1 MTKILANNGCKKVG
15 LFLLAF
21 AIIITMIISGGTAKA
36 YAEEEKDID
45 IGNSDNWDWY
55 KYANATNNN
64 SVVKRATP
72 RLPQET
78 QLKWA
83 AKFGTGWAAAP
94 TPPLIDKDGFAYIA
108 VGSRIVQLDK
118 ETGKETELSMKE
130 REPFFQGRN
139 VGFAMNPML
148 YAEGKFFVQI
158 ANGALQCVDAGTLKP
173 LWVAKADNIKGQTV
187 SNLSYKKID
196 GVGYVYLGTWNGE
209 NRDGQFFAVKID
221 NEGITEETAKVTM
234 VNSGSTEKEEV
245 TYNVKK
251 PAWTFTPSKDDKTN
265 SGDSNRPRGF
275 YWSGAYVTDKYLAIG
290 TDDGTSEGQYKEG
303 STLYTLNPKTGK
315 VIDSVPNI
323 KGDIRTSV
331 SYDNG
336 YLYYSTKGGHVHKTQ
351 VTKDGKLSNDSYVYV
366 GGMTTATPVVYNER
380 IYIGVSGKS
389 QFDPNSDHK
398 FVVID
403 NSQPKLSETS
413 IAYKQDI
420 PGYPQATPLL
430 TTEYMKEDFDKATP
444 GADGRIYVYF
454 TYNAKPGGIYAF
466 YDVPGAKE
474 PIIKD
479 RTQLAVYTPDSDKQ
493 QFCISPI
500 VADKKGTLYYKNDS
514 CYLFAVEK
522 AGSVLESLDV
532 TNEKGESYQTD
543 EGKAFKDAYNFKNR
557 EYSITVDE
565 KTTKVKI
572 KAIAGI
578 GDTLTING
586 KPAVSGEPFELELDK
601 SGKTIVNV
609 KTVKSGS
616 EKVYKITII
625 AASDNANAHNI
636 SVTNEKDTAPW
647 AGNTPLELT
656 PNFGVDETKEM
667 ISKPSDEV
675 RAKAG
680 NNIWVTPENDKA
692 VVKVEAL
699 DNVNDEIK
707 KFDVPQAN
715 DGHKAYRFRVNA
727 KELNKDV
734 KLKVTITSESG
745 KKTKTYLVT
754 VGRQYRVEEVQL
766 NKTSLTLDK
775 GAEET
780 LTYTIKPTNADIKD
794 VEWTSSNPNVAKVD
808 ENGKVT
814 AVSRGDAEIKATTK
828 DGKKVAI
835 CKVTVNAPMQKP
847 IQVQVTISNKTALKN
862 LVNEYGR
869 NINIPDSAK
878 GEILNRAITINDGDN
893 LLNAIK
899 KELDTAKI
907 SYKANKEGTN
917 FSEIAGLK
925 EKINIISIFEKDGK
939 KEEADKSGWTYLLNG
954 KKTNAALTQM
964 KYGAGKGANDIE
976 LTNGDA
982 IQINY
987 TVDGVTVDKEY
998 KQSFEIDKSEKNIDL
1013 TVGETHYLPF
1023 DKLKVEPES
1032 WAAGKKYDLWLCY
1045 VGEDK
1050 IATMEYDKQ
1059 GFKITAKSAGKTTIK
1074 VTMPNE
1080 ISDEV
1085 TVNVKPK
1092 SIEKPEPRILIDG
1105 TEWDMNKTFET
1116 TSSGPHSLKVQIK
1129 KNGQYV
1135 DVDTKKI
1142 KWEITNGATSRVNG
1156 QAFWISVDHEA
1167 TFKATLEEYPNENV
1181 FFKAKLK
1188 AVPMTDFKVQL
1199 PTTYRISAWNNLEG
1213 NWSSKSGGS
1222 YFVGII
1228 EGEGSDNYKIIPT
1241 PANATN
1247 TEVTWKPLT
1256 PEIATYMEYFKN
1268 GIVPTKAGKAK
1279 FKVTSKANPQ
1289 LSKIVEVDLQYKIP
1303 MTSAEFTNKEIVLK
1317 PGETTTDLG
1326 LKLTPEVPS
1335 EQRFNWTFDND
1346 GIVENEEVVES
1357 TGKTGDLPKFI
1368 HKITAKKP
1376 GTVTATAT
1384 PWDMTGGAKPITVKI
1399 HVIGDLDI
1407 TADASHNSGNNVQI
1421 ENGKLVYTKGTSLK
1435 ATWYIKNS
1443 VLSRLEKVKVDDTE
1457 IHANQ
1462 YEAKEGSIIL
1472 TLKKNYLDNLSVGTH
1487 KLTVQTM
1494 DGSVES
1500 QFEVKDAPVPPKYKA
1515 TYEFKSV
1522 TAGMDLPEG
1531 IANGLLPAS
1540 IDGLADKTKVT
1551 PTEPKET
1558 TVEVQGGKWIFKG
1571 YDPKEA
1577 TIDGADIKFVGS
1589 WAFEK
1594 AAPAQKEADKYN
1606 PTSEP
1611 ITVDFGKAV
1620 TKELIKKAIKGI
1632 PDDAMIA
1639 VDEDALPDG
1648 KTAGAFEVNV
1658 TVMYK
1663 DQSQD
1668 KLVVKGVVKEE
1679 NAKPDPQKPDP
1690 DKPNP
1695 QKPDPQKPGQKDDA
1709 SKDGKMTVE
1718 KDSVKA
1724 KDTAKTGDTA
1734 NVLGYAGLA
1743 IVALGAGYVIIRR
1756 KKNS

>member
-1 MTKILANNGCKKVG
+1 MTKILAKNGFKKVG

-36 YAEEEKDID
+36 YAEETKD
-45 IGNSDNWDWY
+45 IGNTDDWDWY

-64 SVVKRATP
+64 SVVERATP

-78 QLKWA
+78 QTKWA

-108 VGSRIVQLDK
+108 VGSRIVQLYK
-118 ETGKETELSMKE
+118 ETGKETESSKKE

-158 ANGALQCVDAGTLKP
+158 ANGALQCVDARTLKP

-221 NEGITEETAKVTM
+221 NEGITEQTAKVTM
-234 VNSGSTEKEEV
+234 VNSGSTEKKEV
-245 TYNVKK
+245 TYKVKK
-251 PAWTFTPSKDDKTN
+251 PAWIFTPSKDDKKN

-303 STLYTLNPKTGK
+303 STLYTLNPKTGAM
-315 VIDSVPNI
+315 IDSVPNI

-351 VTKDGKLSNDSYVYV
+351 VTEDGKLSNDSYVYV
-366 GGMTTATPVVYNER
+366 GGMTTATPVVYKDR

-430 TTEYMKEDFDKATP
+430 TTAYMNEDFDKATP

-454 TYNAKPGGIYAF
+454 TYNAQPGGIYAF
-466 YDVPGAKE
+466 YDEEGAKE

-500 VADKKGTLYYKNDS
+500 VADKQGTLYYKNDS
-514 CYLFAVEK
+514 CHLFAVK
-522 AGSVLESLDV
+522 KVGSVLESLDV

-543 EGKAFKDAYNFKNR
+543 DGKAFKDAYNFKTR

-565 KTTKVKI
+565 KTTKVNI

-578 GDTLTING
+578 GDTLTIND
-586 KPAVSGEPFELELDK
+586 KPAESGKPFELALDK

-625 AASDNANAHNI
+625 AASDNANAHDI
-636 SVTNEKDTAPW
+636 SVTNDKDTAPW
-647 AGNTPLELT
+647 AGNTPLELS

-699 DNVNDEIK
+699 DNVNGEIT
-707 KFDVPQAN
+707 KFDVSQKN

-745 KKTKTYLVT
+745 RKTKTYLLT
-754 VGRQYRVEEVQL
+754 VGRQYRVEEIKL
-766 NKTSLTLDK
+766 NKTSLSLDK

-780 LTYTIKPTNADIKD
+780 LTHTITPANADVKD

-808 ENGKVT
+808 ENGKVH
-814 AVSRGDAEIKATTK
+814 AVSRGEADIKATSK

-835 CKVTVNAPMQKP
+835 CKVTVNAQMQDP
-847 IQVQVTISNKTALKN
+847 ITIYLTIANQTVKNDLSNERGSK
-862 LVNEYGR
+862 
-869 NINIPDSAK
+869 INIPDAAK
-878 GEILNRAITINDGDN
+878 GKIIEKEITLNDGDN
-893 LLNAIK
+893 LLDAVK

-907 SYKANKEGTN
+907 AYKANKDGTN

-925 EKINIISIFEKDGK
+925 EKINIISTFEKDGTK
-939 KEEADKSGWTYLLNG
+939 SEGDMSGWVYTLNAS
-954 KKTNAALTQM
+954 KVKTGLNQM
-964 KYGAGKGANDIE
+964 KYGAGIGQGDTKLEDGDE
-976 LTNGDA
+976 LV
-982 IQINY
+982 INY

-998 KQSFEIDKSEKNIDL
+998 KQSFAIDKSEKNIDL
-1013 TVGETHYLPF
+1013 TVGETHYMPF
-1023 DKLKVEPES
+1023 DKLKVEPDS
-1032 WAAGKKYDLWLCY
+1032 WAAGKKFDFWLCY
-1045 VGEDK
+1045 VGDKK
-1050 IATMEYDKQ
+1050 IATMEYDKK

-1156 QAFWISVDHEA
+1156 QAFWIAVDHEA

-1247 TEVTWKPLT
+1247 TEVTWEALT

-1335 EQRFNWTFDND
+1335 EQRFNWTFDKD

-1407 TADASHNSGNNVQI
+1407 TADQSHNEGNNVTI
-1421 ENGKLVYTKGTSLK
+1421 ENGKLVYTKGTSLG
-1435 ATWYIKNS
+1435 ATWYIKNG

-1457 IHANQ
+1457 INANQ

-1472 TLKKNYLDNLSVGTH
+1472 TLKKDYLDNLSVGTH
-1487 KLTVQTM
+1487 KLTVQTK
-1494 DGSVES
+1494 DGNVES

-1515 TYEFKSV
+1515 TYEFKSMTV
-1522 TAGMDLPEG
+1522 GMDLPEG
-1531 IANGLLPAS
+1531 IAKGLLPAS

-1558 TVEVQGGKWIFKG
+1558 TVEAQGGKWIFKG

-1594 AAPAQKEADKYN
+1594 TAPIQREADKYN

-1611 ITVDFGKAV
+1611 IAVDFGKAV
-1620 TKELIKKAIKGI
+1620 TKDLIKKAIKGI
-1632 PDDAMIA
+1632 PDDAMIDL
-1639 VDEDALPDG
+1639 DEASLPDG

-1658 TVMYK
+1658 TVVYK

-1690 DKPNP
+1690 
-1695 QKPDPQKPGQKDDA
+1695 QKPGQKDDG
-1709 SKDGKMTVE
+1709 SKGGKTTVE
-1718 KDSVKA
+1718 KDTVKA
-1724 KDTAKTGDTA
+1724 KDAAKTGDTA
-1734 NVLGYAGLA
+1734 NALGYAGIA
-1743 IVALGAGYVIIRR
+1743 IAALGAGYVIIRR
-1756 KKNS
+1756 KRNS

>member
-1 MTKILANNGCKKVG
+1 MTKILAKNGFKKVG

-36 YAEEEKDID
+36 YAEETKD
-45 IGNSDNWDWY
+45 IGNTDDWDWY

-64 SVVKRATP
+64 SVVERATP

-78 QLKWA
+78 QTKWT

-94 TPPLIDKDGFAYIA
+94 TPPLIDKDFAYIA
-108 VGSRIVQLDK
+108 VGSRIVQLYK
-118 ETGKETELSMKE
+118 ETGEETELSQEE

-158 ANGALQCVDAGTLKP
+158 ANGALQCVDARTLKP

-234 VNSGSTEKEEV
+234 VNSGSTEKQEV
-245 TYNVKK
+245 TYKVKK

-265 SGDSNRPRGF
+265 TGDSNRPRGF

-303 STLYTLNPKTGK
+303 STLYTLNPKTGAM
-315 VIDSVPNI
+315 IDSVPNI

-331 SYDNG
+331 SYDEDSKC
-336 YLYYSTKGGHVHKTQ
+336 LYYSTKGGHVHKTH
-351 VTKDGKLSNDSYVYV
+351 VTEDGKLSNDSYVYV
-366 GGMTTATPVVYNER
+366 GGMTTATPVVYKDR

-430 TTEYMKEDFDKATP
+430 TTAYKDEDFDKATP

-454 TYNAKPGGIYAF
+454 TYNAQPGGIYAF
-466 YDVPGAKE
+466 YDVQGAKE

-479 RTQLAVYTPDSDKQ
+479 RTQLAVYTPTSDKQ

-543 EGKAFKDAYNFKNR
+543 EGKAFKDAYNFKNK

-565 KTTKVKI
+565 KTTKVNI

-586 KPAVSGEPFELELDK
+586 KPAVSGKPFELELDK

-745 KKTKTYLVT
+745 KKTKTYLLT

-794 VEWTSSNPNVAKVD
+794 VEWTSSNSNVAKVD

-814 AVSRGDAEIKATTK
+814 AVSRGDAEIKVTTK
-828 DGKKVAI
+828 DGKKEAI
-835 CKVTVNAPMQKP
+835 CKVTVNAPMQPP
-847 IQVQVTISNKTALKN
+847 ITVYLTIANNTAKKN
-862 LVNEYGR
+862 LVNEYGS
-869 NINIPDSAK
+869 NINIPDTAK
-878 GEILNRAITINDGDN
+878 GKIIEKEITLNDGDN
-893 LLNAIK
+893 LLDAVK

-907 SYKANKEGTN
+907 AYKANKDGTN

-925 EKINIISIFEKDGK
+925 EKINIISTFEKDGTK
-939 KEEADKSGWTYLLNG
+939 SEGDMSGWVYTLNAS
-954 KKTNAALTQM
+954 KVKTGLNQM
-964 KYGAGKGANDIE
+964 KYGAGIGQGDTKLEDGDE
-976 LTNGDA
+976 LV
-982 IQINY
+982 ISY
-987 TVDGVTVDKEY
+987 TVDGTTIDKEY
-998 KQSFEIDKSEKNIDL
+998 KQSFSIDKSEKNIDL

-1023 DKLKVEPES
+1023 DKLKVEPDS
-1032 WAAGKKYDLWLCY
+1032 WAAGKKFDLWLCY
-1045 VGEDK
+1045 VGDKK
-1050 IATMEYDKQ
+1050 IATMEYDKK

-1092 SIEKPEPRILIDG
+1092 TVEKPEPRILIDG
-1105 TEWDMNKTFET
+1105 TAWDMNKTFET
-1116 TSSGPHSLKVQIK
+1116 TNSGPHSLKVQIK

-1156 QAFWISVDHEA
+1156 QAFWIAVDHEA

-1213 NWSSKSGGS
+1213 NWSSKTGGG

-1247 TEVTWKPLT
+1247 TEVTWEPLT

-1335 EQRFNWTFDND
+1335 EQRFNWTFDKE

-1407 TADASHNSGNNVQI
+1407 TADQIHNEGNNVTI
-1421 ENGKLVYTKGTSLK
+1421 DNEKLVYTKGTSLG
-1435 ATWYIKNS
+1435 ATWYIKNG

-1457 IHANQ
+1457 INANQ

-1472 TLKKNYLDNLSVGTH
+1472 TLKKDYLDNLSVGTH
-1487 KLTVQTM
+1487 KLTVQTK
-1494 DGSVES
+1494 DGNVES

-1515 TYEFKSV
+1515 TYEFKSM
-1522 TAGMDLPEG
+1522 TAGMDLPED

-1558 TVEVQGGKWIFKG
+1558 TVEAQGGKWIFKG

-1594 AAPAQKEADKYN
+1594 AAPIHREADKYN

-1632 PDDAMIA
+1632 PDDAMIDL
-1639 VDEDALPDG
+1639 DEASLPDG

-1679 NAKPDPQKPDP
+1679 NAKPDPQKPDS
-1690 DKPNP
+1690 
-1695 QKPDPQKPGQKDDA
+1695 QKPGQKDDG
-1709 SKDGKMTVE
+1709 SKGGKTTVE
-1718 KDSVKA
+1718 KDTVKA

-1734 NVLGYAGLA
+1734 NALGYAGIA
-1743 IVALGAGYVIIRR
+1743 IAALGAGYVIIRR
-1756 KKNS
+1756 KRNS

>member
-1 MTKILANNGCKKVG
+1 MTKILANNGFKKVG

-36 YAEEEKDID
+36 YAEEAKD
-45 IGNSDNWDWY
+45 IGNSDDWDWY

-64 SVVKRATP
+64 SVVERATP

-78 QLKWA
+78 QTKWA

-108 VGSRIVQLDK
+108 VGSRIVQLNK
-118 ETGKETELSMKE
+118 ETGKETESSQEE

-158 ANGALQCVDAGTLKP
+158 ANGALQCVDAKTLKP

-234 VNSGSTEKEEV
+234 VNSGSTEKKEV

-303 STLYTLNPKTGK
+303 STLYTLNPKTGTM
-315 VIDSVPNI
+315 IDSVPNI

-351 VTKDGKLSNDSYVYV
+351 VTEDGKLSNDSYVYV
-366 GGMTTATPVVYNER
+366 GGMTTATPVVYKDR

-430 TTEYMKEDFDKATP
+430 TTAYMKEDFDKATP

-454 TYNAKPGGIYAF
+454 TYNAQPGGIYAF
-466 YDVPGAKE
+466 YDVQGAKE

-500 VADKKGTLYYKNDS
+500 VADKQGTLYYKNDS
-514 CYLFAVEK
+514 CHLFAVEK
-522 AGSVLESLDV
+522 VGSVLESLDV

-543 EGKAFKDAYNFKNR
+543 DGKAFKDAYNFKNK

-565 KTTKVKI
+565 KTTKVNI

-578 GDTLTING
+578 GDTLTIND
-586 KPAVSGEPFELELDK
+586 KPAVSGKPFELALDK

-636 SVTNEKDTAPW
+636 SVTAPRNTPPW
-647 AGNTPLELT
+647 AGNTPLELS
-656 PNFGVDETKEM
+656 PKFGVDEAKEM
-667 ISKPSDEV
+667 TSKPSDEV

-692 VVKVEAL
+692 DVKVEAL
-699 DNVNDEIK
+699 ENVNDEIK
-707 KFDVPQAN
+707 KFDVAQAN

-745 KKTKTYLVT
+745 RKTKTYLVT
-754 VGRQYRVEEVQL
+754 VGRQYRVGEIQL
-766 NKTSLTLDK
+766 NKTSLTIDK

-780 LTYTIKPTNADIKD
+780 LTHTITPANADVKD
-794 VEWTSSNPNVAKVD
+794 VEWTSSNPSVAKVD

-814 AVSRGDAEIKATTK
+814 AVSRGDAEIKVTTK
-828 DGKKVAI
+828 DGRKEAI

-847 IQVQVTISNKTALKN
+847 IQVKVVISNKTALKN
-862 LVNEYGR
+862 LVNEYGSS
-869 NINIPDSAK
+869 INIPDSAK
-878 GEILNRAITINDGDN
+878 GEILNKTITLNDGDN
-893 LLNAIK
+893 LLSAVK
-899 KELDTAKI
+899 KELNTGNIA
-907 SYKANKEGTN
+907 YKTNRSDTN

-925 EKINIISIFEKDGK
+925 EKINIISTFEKSGTNAEGDM
-939 KEEADKSGWTYLLNG
+939 SGWVYTLNG
-954 KKTNAALTQM
+954 KKVNSGLNQM
-964 KYGAGKGANDIE
+964 KYGAGIGQGDTKLEDGNE
-976 LTNGDA
+976 LV
-982 IQINY
+982 INY

-998 KQSFEIDKSEKNIDL
+998 KQSFAIDKSQKNIDL
-1013 TVGETHYLPF
+1013 TVGDTYYLPF
-1023 DKLKVEPES
+1023 DKLKVEPDS
-1032 WAAGKKYDLWLCY
+1032 WAAGKKFDLWLCY
-1045 VGEDK
+1045 GGEDK
-1050 IATMEYDKQ
+1050 IATMEYDKK
-1059 GFKITAKSAGKTTIK
+1059 GFKIVAKSAGKTTIK
-1074 VTMPNE
+1074 VEMPNE

-1092 SIEKPEPRILIDG
+1092 TVEKPEPRILIAG
-1105 TEWDMNKTFET
+1105 NVWDMNKTFET
-1116 TSSGPHSLKVQIK
+1116 TNSGPHSLKVQIK

-1156 QAFWISVDHEA
+1156 QAFWIAVDHEA

-1247 TEVTWKPLT
+1247 TEVTWEPLT

-1317 PGETTTDLG
+1317 PGETISDLG
-1326 LKLTPEVPS
+1326 IKFTPERPS
-1335 EQRFNWTFDND
+1335 EQRFDWTFDKN

-1357 TGKTGDLPKFI
+1357 TGVTGDLPKFI

-1407 TADASHNSGNNVQI
+1407 TADESHNSDNNVQI
-1421 ENGKLVYTKGTSLK
+1421 DNGKLIYTKGTSLG
-1435 ATWYIKNS
+1435 ATWYIKNG
-1443 VLSRLEKVKVDDTE
+1443 VLSRLEKVMVNGEELEESD
-1457 IHANQ
+1457 
-1462 YEAKEGSIIL
+1462 YEKKEGSIVL
-1472 TLKKNYLDNLSVGTH
+1472 TLKKSYLD
-1487 KLTVQTM
+1487 KLEAGHYTLAVQTK
-1494 DGSVES
+1494 DGNVES
-1500 QFEVKDAPVPPKYKA
+1500 NFEVKDAPVPPKYKA

-1558 TVEVQGGKWIFKG
+1558 TVEVEGGKWIFKG

-1594 AAPAQKEADKYN
+1594 AAPTQKEADKYN

-1611 ITVDFGKAV
+1611 IAVDFGKAV

-1639 VDEDALPDG
+1639 VDEDMLPDG

-1658 TVMYK
+1658 TVVYK

-1679 NAKPDPQKPDP
+1679 NAKPDPQKPD
-1690 DKPNP
+1690 
-1695 QKPDPQKPGQKDDA
+1695 QKDDA
-1709 SKDGKMTVE
+1709 SKDGKTTVE
-1718 KDSVKA
+1718 KDTVKA

-1734 NVLGYAGLA
+1734 NALGYAGLA
-1743 IVALGAGYVIIRR
+1743 IAALGAGYVIIRR
-1756 KKNS
+1756 KRNS

>member
-1 MTKILANNGCKKVG
+1 MTKILAKNGFKKVG

-36 YAEEEKDID
+36 YAEETKD
-45 IGNSDNWDWY
+45 IGNTDDWDWY

-64 SVVKRATP
+64 SVVERATP

-78 QLKWA
+78 QTKWA

-94 TPPLIDKDGFAYIA
+94 TPPLIDKDFAYIA
-108 VGSRIVQLDK
+108 VGSRIVQLYK
-118 ETGKETELSMKE
+118 ETGKETESSKKE

-158 ANGALQCVDAGTLKP
+158 ANGALQCVDARTLKP
-173 LWVAKADNIKGQTV
+173 LWVAKANNIKGQTV

-234 VNSGSTEKEEV
+234 VNSGSTEKQEV
-245 TYNVKK
+245 TYKVKK

-265 SGDSNRPRGF
+265 TGDSNRPRGF

-303 STLYTLNPKTGK
+303 STLYTLNPKTGAM
-315 VIDSVPNI
+315 IDSVPNI

-331 SYDNG
+331 SYDEDSKC
-336 YLYYSTKGGHVHKTQ
+336 LYYSTKGGHVHKTH
-351 VTKDGKLSNDSYVYV
+351 VTEDGKLSNDSYVYV
-366 GGMTTATPVVYNER
+366 GGMTTATPVVYKDR

-403 NSQPKLSETS
+403 NSQPTLSENS

-430 TTEYMKEDFDKATP
+430 TTAYKDEDFDKATP

-454 TYNAKPGGIYAF
+454 TYNAQPGGIYAF
-466 YDVPGAKE
+466 YDVQGAKE

-479 RTQLAVYTPDSDKQ
+479 RTQLAVYTPASDKQ

-500 VADKKGTLYYKNDS
+500 VADKQGTLYYKNDS

-543 EGKAFKDAYNFKNR
+543 DGKAFKDAYNFKNR

-565 KTTKVKI
+565 KTTKVNI

-586 KPAVSGEPFELELDK
+586 KPAVSGKPFELELDK

-754 VGRQYRVEEVQL
+754 VGRQYRVEEVKL

-862 LVNEYGR
+862 LVNEYGS

-878 GEILNRAITINDGDN
+878 GEILNRTITINDGDN
-893 LLNAIK
+893 LLDAVK

-907 SYKANKEGTN
+907 AYKVNGSGSGTN

-925 EKINIISIFEKDGK
+925 ERINIISIFEKNGK
-939 KEEADKSGWTYLLNG
+939 KEEADKSGWVYLLNG
-954 KKTNAALTQM
+954 KKSNATLTQM

-976 LTNGDA
+976 LTNGDT

-998 KQSFEIDKSEKNIDL
+998 KQSFAIDKSEKNIDL
-1013 TVGETHYLPF
+1013 TVGETHYMPF
-1023 DKLKVEPES
+1023 DKLKVEPDS
-1032 WAAGKKYDLWLCY
+1032 WAAGKKFNLWLCY
-1045 VGEDK
+1045 VGDEK
-1050 IATMEYDKQ
+1050 VATMEYDKK

-1116 TSSGPHSLKVQIK
+1116 TSSGPHSLKVQVK

-1247 TEVTWKPLT
+1247 TEVTWEALT

-1303 MTSAEFTNKEIVLK
+1303 MKQAEFTNKEIVLK
-1317 PGETTTDLG
+1317 PGETISDLG
-1326 LKLTPEVPS
+1326 IKFTPERPS
-1335 EQRFNWTFDND
+1335 EQRFDWTFDKN

-1384 PWDMTGGAKPITVKI
+1384 PWDMTGGAKPITLKI
-1399 HVIGDLDI
+1399 HVIGELDI
-1407 TADASHNSGNNVQI
+1407 TADASHNSDNNVQI
-1421 ENGKLVYTKGTSLK
+1421 DNGKLIYTKGTSLG
-1435 ATWYIKNS
+1435 ATWYIKNG

-1457 IHANQ
+1457 INANQ

-1472 TLKKNYLDNLSVGTH
+1472 TLKKDYLDNLSVGTH
-1487 KLTVQTM
+1487 KLTVQTK
-1494 DGSVES
+1494 DGNVES

-1515 TYEFKSV
+1515 TYEFKSM

-1531 IANGLLPAS
+1531 IAKGLLPAS
-1540 IDGLADKTKVT
+1540 IDGIADKTKVT

-1558 TVEVQGGKWIFKG
+1558 TVEAQGGKWIFKG
-1571 YDPKEA
+1571 YNPKEA

-1594 AAPAQKEADKYN
+1594 AAPIQREADKYN

-1611 ITVDFGKAV
+1611 IAVDFGKAV
-1620 TKELIKKAIKGI
+1620 TKDLIKKAIKGI
-1632 PDDAMIA
+1632 PGDAMIDL
-1639 VDEDALPDG
+1639 DEASLPDG

-1658 TVMYK
+1658 TVVYK

-1690 DKPNP
+1690 
-1695 QKPDPQKPGQKDDA
+1695 QKPGQKDDGN
-1709 SKDGKMTVE
+1709 KTGKTTVE
-1718 KDSVKA
+1718 KDTVKA
-1724 KDTAKTGDTA
+1724 KDAAKTGDTA
-1734 NVLGYAGLA
+1734 NALGYAGIA
-1743 IVALGAGYVIIRR
+1743 IAALGAGYVIARR

>member
-1 MTKILANNGCKKVG
+1 MTKILAKNGFKKVG

-36 YAEEEKDID
+36 YAEETKD
-45 IGNSDNWDWY
+45 IGNTDDWDWY

-64 SVVKRATP
+64 SVVERATP

-78 QLKWA
+78 KTKWA

-94 TPPLIDKDGFAYIA
+94 TPPLIDKDFAYIA
-108 VGSRIVQLDK
+108 VGSRIVQLYK
-118 ETGKETELSMKE
+118 ETGKETESSKKE

-158 ANGALQCVDAGTLKP
+158 ANGALQCVDARTLKP
-173 LWVAKADNIKGQTV
+173 LWVAKANNIKGQTV

-234 VNSGSTEKEEV
+234 VNSGSTEKQEV
-245 TYNVKK
+245 TYKVKK

-265 SGDSNRPRGF
+265 TGDSNRPRGF

-303 STLYTLNPKTGK
+303 STLYTLNPKTGAM
-315 VIDSVPNI
+315 IDSVPNI

-331 SYDNG
+331 SYDEDSKC
-336 YLYYSTKGGHVHKTQ
+336 LYYSTKGGHVHKTH
-351 VTKDGKLSNDSYVYV
+351 VTEDGKLSNDSYVYV
-366 GGMTTATPVVYNER
+366 GGMTTATPVVYKDR

-403 NSQPKLSETS
+403 NSQPTLSENS

-430 TTEYMKEDFDKATP
+430 TTAYKDEDFDKATP

-454 TYNAKPGGIYAF
+454 TYNAQPGGIYAF
-466 YDVPGAKE
+466 YDVQGAKE

-479 RTQLAVYTPDSDKQ
+479 RTQLAVYTPASDKQ

-500 VADKKGTLYYKNDS
+500 VADKQGTLYYKNDS

-543 EGKAFKDAYNFKNR
+543 DGKAFKDAYNFKNR

-565 KTTKVKI
+565 KTTKVNI

-586 KPAVSGEPFELELDK
+586 KPAVSGKPFELELDK

-754 VGRQYRVEEVQL
+754 VGRQYRVEEVKL

-862 LVNEYGR
+862 LVNEYGS

-878 GEILNRAITINDGDN
+878 GEILNRTITINDGDN
-893 LLNAIK
+893 LLDAVK

-907 SYKANKEGTN
+907 AYKVNGSGSGTN

-925 EKINIISIFEKDGK
+925 ERINIISIFEKNGK
-939 KEEADKSGWTYLLNG
+939 KEEADKSGWVYLLNG
-954 KKTNAALTQM
+954 KKSNATLTQM

-976 LTNGDA
+976 LTNGDT

-998 KQSFEIDKSEKNIDL
+998 KQSFAIDKSEKNIDL
-1013 TVGETHYLPF
+1013 TVGETHYMPF
-1023 DKLKVEPES
+1023 DKLKVEPDS
-1032 WAAGKKYDLWLCY
+1032 WAAGKKFNLWLCY
-1045 VGEDK
+1045 VGDEK
-1050 IATMEYDKQ
+1050 IATMEYDKK

-1116 TSSGPHSLKVQIK
+1116 TSSGPHSLKVQVK

-1247 TEVTWKPLT
+1247 TEVTWEALT

-1303 MTSAEFTNKEIVLK
+1303 MKQAEFTNKEIVLK
-1317 PGETTTDLG
+1317 PGETISDLG
-1326 LKLTPEVPS
+1326 IKFTPERPS
-1335 EQRFNWTFDND
+1335 EQRFDWTFDKN

-1384 PWDMTGGAKPITVKI
+1384 PWDMTGGAKPITLKI
-1399 HVIGDLDI
+1399 HVIGELDI
-1407 TADASHNSGNNVQI
+1407 TADASHNSDNNVQI
-1421 ENGKLVYTKGTSLK
+1421 DNGKLIYTKGTSLG
-1435 ATWYIKNS
+1435 ATWYIKNG

-1457 IHANQ
+1457 INANQ

-1472 TLKKNYLDNLSVGTH
+1472 TLKKDYLDNLSVGTH
-1487 KLTVQTM
+1487 KLTVQTK
-1494 DGSVES
+1494 DGNVES

-1515 TYEFKSV
+1515 TYEFKSM

-1531 IANGLLPAS
+1531 IAKGLLPAS
-1540 IDGLADKTKVT
+1540 IDGIADKTKVT

-1558 TVEVQGGKWIFKG
+1558 TVEAQGGKWIFKG
-1571 YDPKEA
+1571 YNPKEA

-1594 AAPAQKEADKYN
+1594 AAPIQREADKYN

-1611 ITVDFGKAV
+1611 IAVDFGKAV
-1620 TKELIKKAIKGI
+1620 TKDLIKKAIKGI
-1632 PDDAMIA
+1632 PGDAMIDL
-1639 VDEDALPDG
+1639 DEASLPDG

-1658 TVMYK
+1658 TVVYK

-1690 DKPNP
+1690 
-1695 QKPDPQKPGQKDDA
+1695 QKPGQKDDGN
-1709 SKDGKMTVE
+1709 KTGKTTVE
-1718 KDSVKA
+1718 KDTVKA
-1724 KDTAKTGDTA
+1724 KDAAKTGDTA
-1734 NVLGYAGLA
+1734 NALGYAGIA
-1743 IVALGAGYVIIRR
+1743 IAALGAGYVIARR

>member
-1 MTKILANNGCKKVG
+1 MTKILANNGFKKVG

-21 AIIITMIISGGTAKA
+21 AIIITMLISNGTAKA
-36 YAEEEKDID
+36 YAEETKD

-64 SVVKRATP
+64 SVVERATP

-78 QLKWA
+78 QIKWA

-94 TPPLIDKDGFAYIA
+94 TPPLIDRDGFAYIA
-108 VGSRIVQLDK
+108 VGSRIVQLNK
-118 ETGKETELSMKE
+118 KTGEETELSKEE

-158 ANGALQCVDAGTLKP
+158 ANGALQCVDAKTLKP

-221 NEGITEETAKVTM
+221 NEGITEQTTKVTM
-234 VNSGSTEKEEV
+234 VNSGSTEKKEV
-245 TYNVKK
+245 TYKVKK
-251 PAWTFTPSKDDKTN
+251 PAWIFTPSKDDKKN

-303 STLYTLNPKTGK
+303 STLYTLNPKTGAM
-315 VIDSVPNI
+315 IDSVPNI

-331 SYDNG
+331 SYDQDSKC
-336 YLYYSTKGGHVHKTQ
+336 LYYSTKGGHVHKTH
-351 VTKDGKLSNDSYVYV
+351 VTEDGKLSNDSYVYV
-366 GGMTTATPVVYNER
+366 GGMTTATPVVYKDR

-430 TTEYMKEDFDKATP
+430 TTAYMNEDFDKATP

-454 TYNAKPGGIYAF
+454 TYNAQPGGIYAF
-466 YDVPGAKE
+466 YDEEGAKE

-500 VADKKGTLYYKNDS
+500 VADKQGTLYYKNDS
-514 CYLFAVEK
+514 CHLFAVEK
-522 AGSVLESLDV
+522 VGSVLESLDV

-578 GDTLTING
+578 GDTLTIND
-586 KPAVSGEPFELELDK
+586 KPAVSGKPFELELDK

-616 EKVYKITII
+616 EKVYKITIT
-625 AASDNANAHNI
+625 AASDNANAHDI
-636 SVTNEKDTAPW
+636 SVTAPRNTPPW

-656 PNFGVDETKEM
+656 PNFAVDETKEM

-699 DNVNDEIK
+699 ENVNDEIK
-707 KFDVPQAN
+707 KFDVQQAN

-745 KKTKTYLVT
+745 KKTKTYLLT

-780 LTYTIKPTNADIKD
+780 LTHTITPANADVKD

-828 DGKKVAI
+828 DGKKEAI

-847 IQVQVTISNKTALKN
+847 IQVQVIISNKTALKN
-862 LVNEYGR
+862 LVNEYGS

-878 GEILNRAITINDGDN
+878 GEILNKTITLNDGDN

-907 SYKANKEGTN
+907 AYKANKEGTN

-954 KKTNAALTQM
+954 EKTNAALTQM

-987 TVDGVTVDKEY
+987 TVDGTTIDKEY
-998 KQSFEIDKSEKNIDL
+998 KQSFSIDKSEKNIDL

-1032 WAAGKKYDLWLCY
+1032 WAAGKKFDIWLCY
-1045 VGEDK
+1045 GGDDK
-1050 IATMEYDKQ
+1050 IATMGYDNK

-1074 VTMPNE
+1074 VEMPNG

-1092 SIEKPEPRILIDG
+1092 TIEKPEPRILIDG
-1105 TEWDMNKTFET
+1105 TVWDMNKTFET

-1156 QAFWISVDHEA
+1156 QAFWVTVDNEA

-1188 AVPMTDFKVQL
+1188 PATMTDFEVKL
-1199 PTTYRISAWNNLEG
+1199 PTTYKINAWNNLAG
-1213 NWSSKSGGS
+1213 SWSSKTGGG
-1222 YFVGII
+1222 YFVGIT

-1247 TEVTWKPLT
+1247 TEVTWEALT
-1256 PEIATYMEYFKN
+1256 PEIATYMDQFKN
-1268 GIVPTKAGKAK
+1268 GIIPVKAGKAK

-1289 LSKIVEVDLQYKIP
+1289 LSKIVEVDLQYKNP
-1303 MTSAEFTNKEIVLK
+1303 MESAEFTKQEIVLK

-1335 EQRFNWTFDND
+1335 EQRFNWTFDKD
-1346 GIVENEEVVES
+1346 GIVDIEEIVES

-1407 TADASHNSGNNVQI
+1407 TADESHNSDNNVQI
-1421 ENGKLVYTKGTSLK
+1421 DNGKLIYTKGTSLG
-1435 ATWYIKNS
+1435 ATWYIKNG
-1443 VLSRLEKVKVDDTE
+1443 VLSRLEKVMVDDTE

-1487 KLTVQTM
+1487 KLTVQTK

-1531 IANGLLPAS
+1531 IANGLLPAI

-1558 TVEVQGGKWIFKG
+1558 TVEAQGGKWIFKG

-1594 AAPAQKEADKYN
+1594 ATPTQKEADKYN

-1611 ITVDFGKAV
+1611 IAVDFGKAV

-1639 VDEDALPDG
+1639 VDEDMLPDG

-1690 DKPNP
+1690 
-1695 QKPDPQKPGQKDDA
+1695 QKPGQKDDA
-1709 SKDGKMTVE
+1709 SKDGKTTVE
-1718 KDSVKA
+1718 KDTVKA
-1724 KDTAKTGDTA
+1724 KDTAKTGDNA
-1734 NVLGYAGLA
+1734 NALGYAGLTIA
-1743 IVALGAGYVIIRR
+1743 ALGVGYVIARR
-1756 KKNS
+1756 KKNI

>member
-1 MTKILANNGCKKVG
+1 MTKILAKNGFKKVG

-21 AIIITMIISGGTAKA
+21 AIIITMIISNGTAKA
-36 YAEEEKDID
+36 YAEETKD
-45 IGNSDNWDWY
+45 IGNSDDWDWY

-64 SVVKRATP
+64 SVVERATP

-78 QLKWA
+78 QTKWA

-94 TPPLIDKDGFAYIA
+94 TPPLIDKKFAYIA

-118 ETGKETELSMKE
+118 ETGEETELSKEE

-158 ANGALQCVDAGTLKP
+158 ANGALQCVDAKTLKP

-221 NEGITEETAKVTM
+221 NEGITEQTAKVTM

-245 TYNVKK
+245 TYKVKK

-303 STLYTLNPKTGK
+303 STLYTLNPKTGTM
-315 VIDSVPNI
+315 IDSVPNI

-351 VTKDGKLSNDSYVYV
+351 VTEDGKLSNDSYVYV
-366 GGMTTATPVVYNER
+366 GGMTTATPVVYKDR

-430 TTEYMKEDFDKATP
+430 TTAYMKEDFDKATP

-454 TYNAKPGGIYAF
+454 TYNAQPGGIYAF
-466 YDVPGAKE
+466 YDVQGAKE

-500 VADKKGTLYYKNDS
+500 VADQQGTLYYKNDS
-514 CYLFAVEK
+514 CHLFAVEK
-522 AGSVLESLDV
+522 VGSVLESLDV

-543 EGKAFKDAYNFKNR
+543 DGKAFKDAYNFKTR

-565 KTTKVKI
+565 KTTKVNI

-578 GDTLTING
+578 GDTLTIND
-586 KPAVSGEPFELELDK
+586 KPAESGKPFELALDK

-616 EKVYKITII
+616 EKVYKITIV
-625 AASDNANAHNI
+625 AASDNANAHDI
-636 SVTNEKDTAPW
+636 SVTAPRNTPPW
-647 AGNTPLELT
+647 AGNTPLELS
-656 PNFGVDETKEM
+656 PKFGVDEAKEM
-667 ISKPSDEV
+667 TSKPSDEV

-692 VVKVEAL
+692 DVKVEAL
-699 DNVNDEIK
+699 ENVNDEIK
-707 KFDVPQAN
+707 KFDVAQAN

-745 KKTKTYLVT
+745 RKTKTYLVT
-754 VGRQYRVEEVQL
+754 VGRQYRVGEIQL
-766 NKTSLTLDK
+766 NKTSLTIDK

-780 LTYTIKPTNADIKD
+780 LTHTITPANADVKD
-794 VEWTSSNPNVAKVD
+794 VEWTSSNPSVAKVD

-814 AVSRGDAEIKATTK
+814 AVSRGDAEIKVTTK
-828 DGKKVAI
+828 DGRKEAI

-847 IQVQVTISNKTALKN
+847 IQVKVVISNKTALKN
-862 LVNEYGR
+862 LVNEYGSS
-869 NINIPDSAK
+869 INIPDSAK
-878 GEILNRAITINDGDN
+878 GEILNKTITLNDGDN
-893 LLNAIK
+893 LLSAVK
-899 KELDTAKI
+899 KELNTGNIA
-907 SYKANKEGTN
+907 YKTNRSGTN

-925 EKINIISIFEKDGK
+925 EKINIISTFEKSGTNAEGDM
-939 KEEADKSGWTYLLNG
+939 SGWVYTLNG
-954 KKTNAALTQM
+954 KKVNSGLNQM
-964 KYGAGKGANDIE
+964 KYGAGIGQGDTKLEDGNE
-976 LTNGDA
+976 LV
-982 IQINY
+982 INY

-998 KQSFEIDKSEKNIDL
+998 KQSFAIDKSQKNIDL
-1013 TVGETHYLPF
+1013 TVGDTYYLPF
-1023 DKLKVEPES
+1023 DKLKVEPDS
-1032 WAAGKKYDLWLCY
+1032 WAAGKKFDLWLCY
-1045 VGEDK
+1045 GGEDK
-1050 IATMEYDKQ
+1050 IATMEYDKK
-1059 GFKITAKSAGKTTIK
+1059 GFKIVAKSAGKTTIK
-1074 VTMPNE
+1074 VEMPNE

-1085 TVNVKPK
+1085 TVNVRPK
-1092 SIEKPEPRILIDG
+1092 TVEKPEPRILIDG
-1105 TEWDMNKTFET
+1105 TVWDMNKTFET

-1135 DVDTKKI
+1135 DVDTNKI
-1142 KWEITNGATSRVNG
+1142 KWNITNGATSRVWK
-1156 QAFWISVDHEA
+1156 QAFWINVDNEA

-1188 AVPMTDFKVQL
+1188 PATMTDFEVKL
-1199 PTTYRISAWNNLEG
+1199 PTTYKINAWNNLAG
-1213 NWSSKSGGS
+1213 SWSSKTGGG
-1222 YFVGII
+1222 YFVGIT

-1247 TEVTWKPLT
+1247 TEVTWEALT
-1256 PEIATYMEYFKN
+1256 PEIATYMDQFKN
-1268 GIVPTKAGKAK
+1268 GIIPVKAGKAK

-1289 LSKIVEVDLQYKIP
+1289 LSKIVEVDLQYKNP
-1303 MTSAEFTNKEIVLK
+1303 MESAEFTKQEIVLK

-1335 EQRFNWTFDND
+1335 EQRFNWTFDKD
-1346 GIVENEEVVES
+1346 GIVDIEEIVES
-1357 TGKTGDLPKFI
+1357 TGNTGDLPKFI

-1407 TADASHNSGNNVQI
+1407 TADQSHNEGNNVTI
-1421 ENGKLVYTKGTSLK
+1421 ENGKLVYTKGTSLG
-1435 ATWYIKNS
+1435 ATWYIKNG
-1443 VLSRLEKVKVDDTE
+1443 VLSRLEKVMVNGVELKDDD
-1457 IHANQ
+1457 
-1462 YEAKEGSIIL
+1462 YEKKPGSIIL
-1472 TLKKNYLDNLSVGTH
+1472 TLKKAYLDKLEAGNYT
-1487 KLTVQTM
+1487 LTVQTK
-1494 DGSVES
+1494 DGNVES
-1500 QFEVKDAPVPPKYKA
+1500 QFEVKDAPIPPKYKA
-1515 TYEFKSV
+1515 TYEFKSM
-1522 TAGMDLPEG
+1522 TAGMDLPED

-1551 PTEPKET
+1551 PTEPNET
-1558 TVEVQGGKWIFKG
+1558 TVEVEGGKWIFKG

-1577 TIDGADIKFVGS
+1577 TIDGADIKFIGS

-1594 AAPAQKEADKYN
+1594 AAPIQREADKYN

-1611 ITVDFGKAV
+1611 IAVDFGKAV
-1620 TKELIKKAIKGI
+1620 TKDLIKKAIKGI
-1632 PDDAMIA
+1632 PDDAMIDL
-1639 VDEDALPDG
+1639 DEASLPDG

-1658 TVMYK
+1658 TVVYK

-1690 DKPNP
+1690 
-1695 QKPDPQKPGQKDDA
+1695 QEPGQKDDGN
-1709 SKDGKMTVE
+1709 KGGKTTVE
-1718 KDSVKA
+1718 KDNVKA
-1724 KDTAKTGDTA
+1724 KDTTKTGDNA
-1734 NVLGYAGLA
+1734 KALGYVGLA
-1743 IVALGAGYVIIRR
+1743 IASLGAAYYVSKRR
-1756 KKNS
+1756 KIS

>member
-1 MTKILANNGCKKVG
+1 MTKILAKNGFKKVG

-36 YAEEEKDID
+36 YAEETKD
-45 IGNSDNWDWY
+45 IGNTDDWDWY

-64 SVVKRATP
+64 SVVERATP

-78 QLKWA
+78 QTKWA

-94 TPPLIDKDGFAYIA
+94 TPPLIDKDFAYIA
-108 VGSRIVQLDK
+108 VGSRIVQLYK
-118 ETGKETELSMKE
+118 ETGEETELSQEE

-158 ANGALQCVDAGTLKP
+158 ANGALQCVDARTLKP

-221 NEGITEETAKVTM
+221 NEGITEQTTKVTM
-234 VNSGSTEKEEV
+234 VNSGSTEKKEV
-245 TYNVKK
+245 TYKVKK
-251 PAWTFTPSKDDKTN
+251 PAWIFTPSKDDKKN

-303 STLYTLNPKTGK
+303 STLYTLNPKTGAM
-315 VIDSVPNI
+315 IDSVPNI

-331 SYDNG
+331 SYDQDSKC
-336 YLYYSTKGGHVHKTQ
+336 LYYSTKGGHVHKTH
-351 VTKDGKLSNDSYVYV
+351 VTEDGKLSNDSYVYV
-366 GGMTTATPVVYNER
+366 GGMTTATPVVYKDR

-430 TTEYMKEDFDKATP
+430 TTAYMNEDFDKATP

-454 TYNAKPGGIYAF
+454 TYNAQPGGIYAF
-466 YDVPGAKE
+466 YDEEGAKE

-500 VADKKGTLYYKNDS
+500 VADKQGTLYYKNDS
-514 CYLFAVEK
+514 CHLFAVEK
-522 AGSVLESLDV
+522 VGSVLESLDV

-543 EGKAFKDAYNFKNR
+543 DGKAFKDAYNFKNK

-565 KTTKVKI
+565 KTTKVNI

-578 GDTLTING
+578 GDTLTIND
-586 KPAVSGEPFELELDK
+586 KPAESGKPFELALDK

-625 AASDNANAHNI
+625 AASDNANAHDI
-636 SVTNEKDTAPW
+636 SVTAPRNTPPW
-647 AGNTPLELT
+647 AGNTPLELS
-656 PNFGVDETKEM
+656 PKFGVDEAKEM
-667 ISKPSDEV
+667 TSKPSDEV

-692 VVKVEAL
+692 DVKVEAL
-699 DNVNDEIK
+699 ENVNDEIK
-707 KFDVPQAN
+707 KFDVAQAN

-745 KKTKTYLVT
+745 RKTKTYLVT
-754 VGRQYRVEEVQL
+754 VGRQYRVEEIQI

-780 LTYTIKPTNADIKD
+780 LTHTITPANADVKD

-814 AVSRGDAEIKATTK
+814 AVSRGDAEIKVTTK
-828 DGKKVAI
+828 DGKKEAI
-835 CKVTVNAPMQKP
+835 CKVKVNAPMQKP
-847 IQVQVTISNKTALKN
+847 IQVQVGISNKTALKN
-862 LVNEYGR
+862 LVNEYGS
-869 NINIPDSAK
+869 NINIPDTAK
-878 GEILNRAITINDGDN
+878 GEILNKTITLNDGEN
-893 LLNAIK
+893 LLDAVK

-907 SYKANKEGTN
+907 AYKVNGSGTN

-939 KEEADKSGWTYLLNG
+939 KEEADKSGWVYLLNG
-954 KKTNAALTQM
+954 KKSNATLTQM

-976 LTNGDA
+976 LTNGDT

-987 TVDGVTVDKEY
+987 TVDGTTVDKEY
-998 KQSFEIDKSEKNIDL
+998 KQSFSIDQSEKNIDL

-1023 DKLKVEPES
+1023 DKLNIEPDS
-1032 WAAGKKYDLWLCY
+1032 WAAGKKFDLWLCY
-1045 VGEDK
+1045 GGDDK
-1050 IATMEYDKQ
+1050 IATMKYDNK

-1074 VTMPNE
+1074 VEMPNE

-1092 SIEKPEPRILIDG
+1092 TVEKPEPRILIDG
-1105 TEWDMNKTFET
+1105 TAWDMNKTFET

-1156 QAFWISVDHEA
+1156 QAFWIAVDHEA

-1213 NWSSKSGGS
+1213 NWSSKTGGG

-1247 TEVTWKPLT
+1247 TEVTWEPLT

-1335 EQRFNWTFDND
+1335 EQRFNWTFDKE

-1407 TADASHNSGNNVQI
+1407 TADQIHNEGNNVTI
-1421 ENGKLVYTKGTSLK
+1421 DNEKLVYTKGTSLG
-1435 ATWYIKNS
+1435 ATWYIKNG

-1457 IHANQ
+1457 INANQ

-1472 TLKKNYLDNLSVGTH
+1472 TLKKDYLDNLSVGNH
-1487 KLTVQTM
+1487 KLTVQTK
-1494 DGSVES
+1494 DGNVES

-1515 TYEFKSV
+1515 TYEFKSM
-1522 TAGMDLPEG
+1522 TAGMDLPED

-1558 TVEVQGGKWIFKG
+1558 TVEAQGGKWIFKG

-1594 AAPAQKEADKYN
+1594 AAPIHREADKYN

-1639 VDEDALPDG
+1639 VDEDMLPDG

-1658 TVMYK
+1658 TVVYK

-1690 DKPNP
+1690 
-1695 QKPDPQKPGQKDDA
+1695 QKPGQKDDGN
-1709 SKDGKMTVE
+1709 KTGKTTVE
-1718 KDSVKA
+1718 KDTVKA
-1724 KDTAKTGDTA
+1724 KDAAKTGDTA
-1734 NVLGYAGLA
+1734 NALGYAGLA
-1743 IVALGAGYVIIRR
+1743 IAALGAGYVIARR

>member
-1 MTKILANNGCKKVG
+1 MTKILAKNGFKKVG

-36 YAEEEKDID
+36 YAEETKD
-45 IGNSDNWDWY
+45 IGNSDDWDWY

-64 SVVKRATP
+64 SVVERATP

-78 QLKWA
+78 QTKWA

-94 TPPLIDKDGFAYIA
+94 TPPLIDKDFAYIA

-118 ETGKETELSMKE
+118 ETGKETKLSKKE

-158 ANGALQCVDAGTLKP
+158 ANGALQCVDAGTLEP

-209 NRDGQFFAVKID
+209 KRDGQFFAVKID
-221 NEGITEETAKVTM
+221 NEGITEQTAKVTK

-245 TYNVKK
+245 TYKVKK
-251 PAWTFTPSKDDKTN
+251 PAWIFTPSKDDKKN

-303 STLYTLNPKTGK
+303 STLYTLNPKTGAM
-315 VIDSVPNI
+315 IDSVPNI

-331 SYDNG
+331 SYDQDSKC
-336 YLYYSTKGGHVHKTQ
+336 LYYSTKGGHVHKTH
-351 VTKDGKLSNDSYVYV
+351 VTEDGKLSNDSYVYV
-366 GGMTTATPVVYNER
+366 GGMTTATPVVYKDR

-430 TTEYMKEDFDKATP
+430 TTAYMNEDFDKATP

-454 TYNAKPGGIYAF
+454 TYNAQPGGIYAF
-466 YDVPGAKE
+466 YDEEGAKE

-500 VADKKGTLYYKNDS
+500 VADKQGTLYYKNDS
-514 CYLFAVEK
+514 CHLFAVEK
-522 AGSVLESLDV
+522 VGSVLESLDV

-543 EGKAFKDAYNFKNR
+543 DGKAFKDAYNFKNK

-565 KTTKVKI
+565 KTTKVNI

-578 GDTLTING
+578 GDTLTINDKPAESG
-586 KPAVSGEPFELELDK
+586 KPFEVALEGSKTVVS
-601 SGKTIVNV
+601 V
-609 KTVKSGS
+609 KTSNSGD
-616 EKVYKITII
+616 EKVYKINII
-625 AASDNANAHNI
+625 KVSDNANAYDI
-636 SVTNEKDTAPW
+636 SVTDPRNSPPWTGAPS
-647 AGNTPLELT
+647 AKLT
-656 PNFGVDETKEM
+656 PNFNPDQENEM
-667 ISKPSDEV
+667 ISKPSEEI
-675 RAKAG
+675 RKKAG

-692 VVKVEAL
+692 VVEVEAI
-699 DNVNDEIK
+699 DNVKGEITRS
-707 KFDVPQAN
+707 DASQPN
-715 DGHKAYRFRVNA
+715 NGHKAYRFRVNA
-727 KELNKDV
+727 NELNKDV
-734 KLKVTITSESG
+734 KLKVNIKSESG
-745 KKTKTYLVT
+745 KTTKTYLVT
-754 VGRQYRVEEVQL
+754 IGRQYHVEEVQL
-766 NKTSLTLDK
+766 NKTKLTLDK

-808 ENGKVT
+808 ENGKVH
-814 AVSRGDAEIKATTK
+814 AVSRGEADIKATSK

-835 CKVTVNAPMQKP
+835 CKVTVNAQMQDP
-847 IQVQVTISNKTALKN
+847 ITIYLTIANQTVKNDLSNERGSK
-862 LVNEYGR
+862 
-869 NINIPDSAK
+869 INIPDAAK
-878 GEILNRAITINDGDN
+878 GKIIEKEITLNDGDN
-893 LLNAIK
+893 LLDAVK

-907 SYKANKEGTN
+907 AYKVNGSGTN

-925 EKINIISIFEKDGK
+925 EKINIISILEKDGTK
-939 KEEADKSGWTYLLNG
+939 SEGDMSGWVYTLNG
-954 KKTNAALTQM
+954 SKVKTGLNQM
-964 KYGAGKGANDIE
+964 KYGTGIGQGDTKLVDEDE
-976 LTNGDA
+976 LV
-982 IQINY
+982 INY

-1013 TVGETHYLPF
+1013 TVGDTYYLPF

-1045 VGEDK
+1045 GGEDK
-1050 IATMEYDKQ
+1050 IATMEYDKK
-1059 GFKITAKSAGKTTIK
+1059 GFKITAKSAGKTTIT
-1074 VTMPNE
+1074 VEMPND

-1092 SIEKPEPRILIDG
+1092 TIEKPEPRILIDG
-1105 TEWDMNKTFET
+1105 TVWDMNKTFEA
-1116 TSSGPHSLKVQIK
+1116 TSQGPHSLKVQIK
-1129 KNGQYV
+1129 KNGQYI
-1135 DVDTKKI
+1135 DVDTNKI
-1142 KWEITNGATSRVNG
+1142 KWNITNGASSRVWKQN
-1156 QAFWISVDHEA
+1156 FWIAVDHEA
-1167 TFKATLEEYPNENV
+1167 TFKATLEEYPDENV
-1181 FFKAKLK
+1181 FFKAKL
-1188 AVPMTDFKVQL
+1188 VPNSMTDFEVKL
-1199 PTTYRISAWNNLEG
+1199 PTTYKISAWNNLVG
-1213 NWSSKSGGS
+1213 SWSSKTGGG
-1222 YFVGII
+1222 YFVGIS

-1247 TEVTWKPLT
+1247 TEVTWEALT
-1256 PEIATYMEYFKN
+1256 PEIATYMDQFKN
-1268 GIVPTKAGKAK
+1268 GIIPVKAGKAK

-1335 EQRFNWTFDND
+1335 EQRFNWRFDKE

-1407 TADASHNSGNNVQI
+1407 TANQSHNEGNNVTI
-1421 ENGKLVYTKGTSLK
+1421 ENGKLVYTKGTSLG
-1435 ATWYIKNS
+1435 ATWYIKNG

-1457 IHANQ
+1457 INANQ

-1540 IDGLADKTKVT
+1540 IDGLADKTNVT

-1558 TVEVQGGKWIFKG
+1558 TVEVEGGKWIFKG

-1594 AAPAQKEADKYN
+1594 VAPAQKEADKYN

-1611 ITVDFGKAV
+1611 IAVDFGKAV

-1639 VDEDALPDG
+1639 VDEDMLPDG

-1658 TVMYK
+1658 TVVYK

-1690 DKPNP
+1690 
-1695 QKPDPQKPGQKDDA
+1695 QKPGQKDDGN
-1709 SKDGKMTVE
+1709 KTGKTTVE
-1718 KDSVKA
+1718 KDTVKA
-1724 KDTAKTGDTA
+1724 KDAAKTGDTA
-1734 NVLGYAGLA
+1734 NALGYAGIA
-1743 IVALGAGYVIIRR
+1743 IAALGAGYVIARR

>member
-1 MTKILANNGCKKVG
+1 MTKILAKNGFKKVG

-36 YAEEEKDID
+36 YAEETKD
-45 IGNSDNWDWY
+45 IGNSDDWDWY

-64 SVVKRATP
+64 SVVERATP

-78 QLKWA
+78 QTKWA

-94 TPPLIDKDGFAYIA
+94 TPPLIDKDFAYIA
-108 VGSRIVQLDK
+108 VGSRIVQLNK
-118 ETGKETELSMKE
+118 ETGEETELSQEE

-158 ANGALQCVDAGTLKP
+158 DNGALQCVDAKTLNP

-209 NRDGQFFAVKID
+209 KRDGQFFAVKID
-221 NEGITEETAKVTM
+221 NEGITEQTAKVTM
-234 VNSGSTEKEEV
+234 VNSGSTEKKEV
-245 TYNVKK
+245 TYKVKK
-251 PAWTFTPSKDDKTN
+251 PAWIFTPSKDDKKN

-303 STLYTLNPKTGK
+303 STLYTLNPKTGAM
-315 VIDSVPNI
+315 IDSVPNI

-331 SYDNG
+331 SYDKDSKC
-336 YLYYSTKGGHVHKTQ
+336 LYYSTKGGHVHKTH
-351 VTKDGKLSNDSYVYV
+351 VTEDGKLSNDSYVYV
-366 GGMTTATPVVYNER
+366 GGMTTATPVVYKDR

-403 NSQPKLSETS
+403 NSQPTLSENS

-430 TTEYMKEDFDKATP
+430 TTAYMNEDFDKATP

-454 TYNAKPGGIYAF
+454 TYNAQPGGIYAF
-466 YDVPGAKE
+466 YDEEGAKE

-500 VADKKGTLYYKNDS
+500 VADKQGTLYYKNDS
-514 CYLFAVEK
+514 CHLFAVEK
-522 AGSVLESLDV
+522 VGSVLESLDV

-543 EGKAFKDAYNFKNR
+543 DGKAFKDAYNFKNR

-565 KTTKVKI
+565 KTTKVNI

-586 KPAVSGEPFELELDK
+586 KPAESGKPFELALDK

-625 AASDNANAHNI
+625 AASDNANAHDI
-636 SVTNEKDTAPW
+636 SVTAPRNTPPW
-647 AGNTPLELT
+647 AGNTPLELS
-656 PNFGVDETKEM
+656 PKFGVDEAKEM
-667 ISKPSDEV
+667 TSKPSDEV

-692 VVKVEAL
+692 DVKVEAL
-699 DNVNDEIK
+699 ENVNDEIK
-707 KFDVPQAN
+707 KFDVAQAN

-745 KKTKTYLVT
+745 RKTKTYLVT
-754 VGRQYRVEEVQL
+754 VGRQYRVEEIQI

-780 LTYTIKPTNADIKD
+780 LTHTITPANADVKD

-814 AVSRGDAEIKATTK
+814 AVSRGDAEIKVTTK
-828 DGKKVAI
+828 DGKKEAI
-835 CKVTVNAPMQKP
+835 CKVKVNAPMQKP
-847 IQVQVTISNKTALKN
+847 IQVQVGISNKTALKN
-862 LVNEYGR
+862 LVNEYGS
-869 NINIPDSAK
+869 NINIPDTAK
-878 GEILNRAITINDGDN
+878 GEILNKTITLNDGEN
-893 LLNAIK
+893 LLDAVK
-899 KELDTAKI
+899 KELNTAKI
-907 SYKANKEGTN
+907 AYKVNGSGTN

-939 KEEADKSGWTYLLNG
+939 KEEADKSGWVYLLNG
-954 KKTNAALTQM
+954 KKSNATLTQM

-976 LTNGDA
+976 LTNGDT

-998 KQSFEIDKSEKNIDL
+998 KQSFAIDKSEKNIDL
-1013 TVGETHYLPF
+1013 TVGETHYMPF
-1023 DKLKVEPES
+1023 DKLKVEPDS
-1032 WAAGKKYDLWLCY
+1032 WAAGKKFDLWLCY
-1045 VGEDK
+1045 GGDDK
-1050 IATMEYDKQ
+1050 IATMGYDKK

-1074 VTMPNE
+1074 VEMPNE

-1092 SIEKPEPRILIDG
+1092 TVEKPEPRILIDG
-1105 TEWDMNKTFET
+1105 TAWDMNKTFET

-1167 TFKATLEEYPNENV
+1167 TFKATLEEYPSENV

-1247 TEVTWKPLT
+1247 TEVTWEALT

-1317 PGETTTDLG
+1317 PGETTTELG

-1335 EQRFNWTFDND
+1335 EQRFNWTFDKD

-1368 HKITAKKP
+1368 HKITAIKE

-1407 TADASHNSGNNVQI
+1407 TADQSHNAGNNVEI
-1421 ENGKLVYTKGTSLK
+1421 ENGKLVYTKGTSLG
-1435 ATWYIKNS
+1435 ATWYSKNG

-1457 IHANQ
+1457 INANQ

-1472 TLKKNYLDNLSVGTH
+1472 TLKKDYLDNLSVGTH
-1487 KLTVQTM
+1487 KLAVQTK
-1494 DGSVES
+1494 DGNVES

-1540 IDGLADKTKVT
+1540 IDGIADKTKVT

-1571 YDPKEA
+1571 YNPKEA

-1594 AAPAQKEADKYN
+1594 TAPIQREADKYN

-1611 ITVDFGKAV
+1611 IAVDFGNAV

-1668 KLVVKGVVKEE
+1668 KLVVKVVVKEE
-1679 NAKPDPQKPDP
+1679 NAKPD
-1690 DKPNP
+1690 P

-1709 SKDGKMTVE
+1709 SKDGKTTVE
-1718 KDSVKA
+1718 KDTVKA

>member
-1 MTKILANNGCKKVG
+1 MTKILAKNGFKKVG

-36 YAEEEKDID
+36 YAEETKD
-45 IGNSDNWDWY
+45 IGNTDDWDWY

-64 SVVKRATP
+64 SVVERATP

-78 QLKWA
+78 QTKWA

-94 TPPLIDKDGFAYIA
+94 TPPLIDKDFAYIA
-108 VGSRIVQLDK
+108 VGSRIVQLYK
-118 ETGKETELSMKE
+118 ETGEETELSQEE

-158 ANGALQCVDAGTLKP
+158 ANGALQCVDARTLKP

-221 NEGITEETAKVTM
+221 NEGITEQTTKVTM
-234 VNSGSTEKEEV
+234 VNSGSTEKKEV
-245 TYNVKK
+245 TYKVKK
-251 PAWTFTPSKDDKTN
+251 PAWIFTPSKDDKKN

-303 STLYTLNPKTGK
+303 STLYTLNPKTGAM
-315 VIDSVPNI
+315 IDSVPNI

-331 SYDNG
+331 SYDQDSKC
-336 YLYYSTKGGHVHKTQ
+336 LYYSTKGGHVHKTH
-351 VTKDGKLSNDSYVYV
+351 VTEDGKLSNDSYVYV
-366 GGMTTATPVVYNER
+366 GGMTTATPVVYKDR

-430 TTEYMKEDFDKATP
+430 TTAYMNEDFDKATP

-454 TYNAKPGGIYAF
+454 TYNAQPGGIYAF
-466 YDVPGAKE
+466 YDEEGAKE

-500 VADKKGTLYYKNDS
+500 VADKQGTLYYKNDS
-514 CYLFAVEK
+514 CHLFAVEK
-522 AGSVLESLDV
+522 VGSVLESLDV

-543 EGKAFKDAYNFKNR
+543 DGKAFKDAYNFKNK

-565 KTTKVKI
+565 KTTKVNI

-578 GDTLTING
+578 GDTLTIND
-586 KPAVSGEPFELELDK
+586 KPAESGKPFELALDK

-625 AASDNANAHNI
+625 AASDNANAHDI
-636 SVTNEKDTAPW
+636 SVTAPRNTPPW
-647 AGNTPLELT
+647 AGNTPLELS
-656 PNFGVDETKEM
+656 PKFGVDEAKEM
-667 ISKPSDEV
+667 TSKPSDEV

-692 VVKVEAL
+692 DVKVEAL
-699 DNVNDEIK
+699 ENVNDEIK
-707 KFDVPQAN
+707 KFDVAQAN

-745 KKTKTYLVT
+745 RKTKTYLVT
-754 VGRQYRVEEVQL
+754 VGRQYRVEEIQI

-780 LTYTIKPTNADIKD
+780 LTHTITPANADVKD

-814 AVSRGDAEIKATTK
+814 AVSRGDAEIKVTTK
-828 DGKKVAI
+828 DGKKEAI
-835 CKVTVNAPMQKP
+835 CKVKVNAPMQKP
-847 IQVQVTISNKTALKN
+847 IQVQVGISNKTALKN
-862 LVNEYGR
+862 LVNEYGS
-869 NINIPDSAK
+869 NINIPDTAK
-878 GEILNRAITINDGDN
+878 GEILNKTITLNDGEN
-893 LLNAIK
+893 LLDAVK

-907 SYKANKEGTN
+907 AYKVNGSGTN

-939 KEEADKSGWTYLLNG
+939 KEEADKSGWVYLLNG
-954 KKTNAALTQM
+954 KKSNATLTQM

-976 LTNGDA
+976 LTNGDT

-987 TVDGVTVDKEY
+987 TVDGTTVDKEY
-998 KQSFEIDKSEKNIDL
+998 KQSFSIDQSEKNIDL

-1023 DKLKVEPES
+1023 DKLNIEPDS
-1032 WAAGKKYDLWLCY
+1032 WAAGKKFDLWLCY
-1045 VGEDK
+1045 GGDDK
-1050 IATMEYDKQ
+1050 IATMKYDNK

-1074 VTMPNE
+1074 VEMPNE

-1092 SIEKPEPRILIDG
+1092 TVEKPEPRILIDG
-1105 TEWDMNKTFET
+1105 TAWDMNKTFET

-1156 QAFWISVDHEA
+1156 QAFWIAVDHEA

-1213 NWSSKSGGS
+1213 NWSSKTGGG

-1247 TEVTWKPLT
+1247 TEVTWEPLT

-1326 LKLTPEVPS
+1326 LKLTPEAPS
-1335 EQRFNWTFDND
+1335 EQRFNWTFDKE

-1407 TADASHNSGNNVQI
+1407 TADQIHNEGNNVTI
-1421 ENGKLVYTKGTSLK
+1421 DNEKLVYTKGTSLG
-1435 ATWYIKNS
+1435 ATWYIKNG

-1457 IHANQ
+1457 INANQ

-1472 TLKKNYLDNLSVGTH
+1472 TLKKDYLDNLSVGNH
-1487 KLTVQTM
+1487 KLTVQTK
-1494 DGSVES
+1494 DGNVES

-1515 TYEFKSV
+1515 TYEFKSM
-1522 TAGMDLPEG
+1522 TAGMDLPED

-1558 TVEVQGGKWIFKG
+1558 TVEAQGGKWIFKG

-1594 AAPAQKEADKYN
+1594 AAPIHREADKYN

-1632 PDDAMIA
+1632 PDDAMIDL
-1639 VDEDALPDG
+1639 DEASLPDG

-1663 DQSQD
+1663 DQSKD
-1668 KLVVKGVVKEE
+1668 RLEVKVVVKEE
-1679 NAKPDPQKPDP
+1679 NAKPDPQKPDS
-1690 DKPNP
+1690 
-1695 QKPDPQKPGQKDDA
+1695 QKPGQKDDG
-1709 SKDGKMTVE
+1709 SKGGKTTVE
-1718 KDSVKA
+1718 KDTVKA

-1734 NVLGYAGLA
+1734 NALGYAGIA
-1743 IVALGAGYVIIRR
+1743 IAALGAGYVIIRR
-1756 KKNS
+1756 KRNS

>member
-1 MTKILANNGCKKVG
+1 MTKILAKNGFKKVG

-36 YAEEEKDID
+36 YAEETKD
-45 IGNSDNWDWY
+45 IGNSDDWDWY

-64 SVVKRATP
+64 SVVERATP

-78 QLKWA
+78 QTKWA

-94 TPPLIDKDGFAYIA
+94 TPPLIDKDFAYIA
-108 VGSRIVQLDK
+108 VGSRIVQLNK
-118 ETGKETELSMKE
+118 ETGEETELSQEE

-158 ANGALQCVDAGTLKP
+158 DNGALQCVDAKTLNP

-209 NRDGQFFAVKID
+209 KRDGQFFAVKID
-221 NEGITEETAKVTM
+221 NEGITEQTAKVTM
-234 VNSGSTEKEEV
+234 VNSGSTEKKEV
-245 TYNVKK
+245 TYKVKK
-251 PAWTFTPSKDDKTN
+251 PAWIFTPSKDDKKN

-275 YWSGAYVTDKYLAIG
+275 YWSGAYVTNKYLAIG

-303 STLYTLNPKTGK
+303 STLYTLNPKTGAM
-315 VIDSVPNI
+315 IDSVPNI

-331 SYDNG
+331 SYDKDSKC
-336 YLYYSTKGGHVHKTQ
+336 LYYSTKGGHVHKTH
-351 VTKDGKLSNDSYVYV
+351 VTEDGKLSNDSYVYA
-366 GGMTTATPVVYNER
+366 GGMTTATPVVYKDR

-430 TTEYMKEDFDKATP
+430 TTAYMNEDFDKATP

-454 TYNAKPGGIYAF
+454 TYNAQPGGIYAF
-466 YDVPGAKE
+466 YDVQGAKE

-500 VADKKGTLYYKNDS
+500 VADQQGTLYYKNDS

-543 EGKAFKDAYNFKNR
+543 DGKAFKDAYNFKNK

-565 KTTKVKI
+565 KTTKVNI

-578 GDTLTING
+578 GDTLTIND
-586 KPAVSGEPFELELDK
+586 KPAVSGKPFELELDK

-616 EKVYKITII
+616 EKVYKITIV
-625 AASDNANAHNI
+625 AASDNANAHDI
-636 SVTNEKDTAPW
+636 SVTNDKDTAPW
-647 AGNTPLELT
+647 AGNTPLELS

-675 RAKAG
+675 RGNAG
-680 NNIWVTPENDKA
+680 SNIWVTPENDKA

-699 DNVNDEIK
+699 DNVNGEIT
-707 KFDVPQAN
+707 KFDVSQKK

-727 KELNKDV
+727 NELNKDV
-734 KLKVTITSESG
+734 KLKVNIKSESG
-745 KKTKTYLVT
+745 KTTKTYLVT
-754 VGRQYRVEEVQL
+754 IGRQYHVEEVQL
-766 NKTSLTLDK
+766 NKTKLTLDK

-780 LTYTIKPTNADIKD
+780 LTHTITPANADVKD

-814 AVSRGDAEIKATTK
+814 AVSRGDAEIKVTTK
-828 DGKKVAI
+828 DGKKEAI
-835 CKVTVNAPMQKP
+835 CKVTVNAPMQPP
-847 IQVQVTISNKTALKN
+847 ITVYLTIANNTAKKN

-869 NINIPDSAK
+869 NINIPDTAK
-878 GEILNRAITINDGDN
+878 GKIIEKEITLNDGDN
-893 LLNAIK
+893 LLDAVK

-907 SYKANKEGTN
+907 AYKANKDGTN

-925 EKINIISIFEKDGK
+925 EKINIISTFEKDGTK
-939 KEEADKSGWTYLLNG
+939 SEGDMSGWVYTLNAS
-954 KKTNAALTQM
+954 KVKTGLNQM
-964 KYGAGKGANDIE
+964 KYGAGIGQGDTKLEDGDE
-976 LTNGDA
+976 LV
-982 IQINY
+982 INY
-987 TVDGVTVDKEY
+987 TVDGTTVDKEY
-998 KQSFEIDKSEKNIDL
+998 KQSFSIDQSEKNIDL

-1023 DKLKVEPES
+1023 DKLNIEPDS
-1032 WAAGKKYDLWLCY
+1032 WAAGKKFDLWLCY
-1045 VGEDK
+1045 GGEDK
-1050 IATMEYDKQ
+1050 IATMEYDKK

-1074 VTMPNE
+1074 VEMPNE

-1092 SIEKPEPRILIDG
+1092 TVEKPEPRILIDG
-1105 TEWDMNKTFET
+1105 TAWDMNKTFET

-1156 QAFWISVDHEA
+1156 QAFWIAVDHEA

-1247 TEVTWKPLT
+1247 TEVTWEALT

-1335 EQRFNWTFDND
+1335 EQRFNWTFDKE

-1407 TADASHNSGNNVQI
+1407 TADQSHNEGNNVTI
-1421 ENGKLVYTKGTSLK
+1421 DNGKLVYTKGTSLG
-1435 ATWYIKNS
+1435 ATWYIKNG

-1457 IHANQ
+1457 INANQ

-1472 TLKKNYLDNLSVGTH
+1472 TLKKDYLDNLSVGTH
-1487 KLTVQTM
+1487 KLTVQTK
-1494 DGSVES
+1494 DGNVES

-1515 TYEFKSV
+1515 TYEFKSM

-1540 IDGLADKTKVT
+1540 IDGIADKTKVT
-1551 PTEPKET
+1551 PTEPNET
-1558 TVEVQGGKWIFKG
+1558 TVEAQGGKWIFKG
-1571 YDPKEA
+1571 YNPKEA

-1594 AAPAQKEADKYN
+1594 AAPIQREADKYN

-1611 ITVDFGKAV
+1611 IAVDFGKTV

-1632 PDDAMIA
+1632 PDDAMIDL
-1639 VDEDALPDG
+1639 DEASLPDG

-1690 DKPNP
+1690 
-1695 QKPDPQKPGQKDDA
+1695 QKPGQKDDG
-1709 SKDGKMTVE
+1709 SKGGKTTVE
-1718 KDSVKA
+1718 KDTVKA
-1724 KDTAKTGDTA
+1724 KDAAKTGDTA
-1734 NVLGYAGLA
+1734 NALGYAGIA
-1743 IVALGAGYVIIRR
+1743 IAAFGAGYVIIRR
-1756 KKNS
+1756 KRNS

>member
-1 MTKILANNGCKKVG
+1 MTKILANNGFKKVG

-78 QLKWA
+78 QTKWA

-94 TPPLIDKDGFAYIA
+94 TPPLIDKSGFAYIA
-108 VGSRIVQLDK
+108 VGSRIVQLYK
-118 ETGKETELSMKE
+118 ETGEETELSQEE

-158 ANGALQCVDAGTLKP
+158 ANGALQCVDARTLKP

-221 NEGITEETAKVTM
+221 NEGITEQTTKVTM
-234 VNSGSTEKEEV
+234 VNSGSTEKKEV
-245 TYNVKK
+245 TYKVKK
-251 PAWTFTPSKDDKTN
+251 PAWIFTPSKDDKKN

-303 STLYTLNPKTGK
+303 STLYTLNPKTGAM
-315 VIDSVPNI
+315 IDSVPNI

-331 SYDNG
+331 SYDKDSKC
-336 YLYYSTKGGHVHKTQ
+336 LYYSTKGGHVHKTH
-351 VTKDGKLSNDSYVYV
+351 VTEDGKLSNDSYVYV
-366 GGMTTATPVVYNER
+366 GGMTTATPVVYKDR

-454 TYNAKPGGIYAF
+454 TYNANPGGIYAF
-466 YDVPGAKE
+466 YDVQGAKE

-500 VADKKGTLYYKNDS
+500 VADQQGTLYYKNDS

-586 KPAVSGEPFELELDK
+586 KPAVSGKPFELELDK

-625 AASDNANAHNI
+625 AASDNANAYDI

-745 KKTKTYLVT
+745 KKTKTYLLT

-814 AVSRGDAEIKATTK
+814 AVSRGDAEIKVTTK
-828 DGKKVAI
+828 DGKKEAT

-862 LVNEYGR
+862 LVNEYGS

-878 GEILNRAITINDGDN
+878 GEILNRTITINDGDN
-893 LLNAIK
+893 LLDAVK

-907 SYKANKEGTN
+907 AYNGSGTN

-939 KEEADKSGWTYLLNG
+939 KEEADKSGWVYLLNG
-954 KKTNAALTQM
+954 KKSNATLTQM

-976 LTNGDA
+976 LTNGDT

-998 KQSFEIDKSEKNIDL
+998 KQSFAIDKSEKNIDL
-1013 TVGETHYLPF
+1013 TVGETHYMPF
-1023 DKLKVEPES
+1023 DKLKVEPDS
-1032 WAAGKKYDLWLCY
+1032 WAAGKKFNLWLCY
-1045 VGEDK
+1045 VGDEK
-1050 IATMEYDKQ
+1050 IATMEYDKK

-1092 SIEKPEPRILIDG
+1092 TVEKPEPRILIDG
-1105 TEWDMNKTFET
+1105 TAWDMNKTFET
-1116 TSSGPHSLKVQIK
+1116 TNSGPHSLKVQIK

-1247 TEVTWKPLT
+1247 TEVTWEALT

-1335 EQRFNWTFDND
+1335 EQRFNWTFDKD

-1407 TADASHNSGNNVQI
+1407 TADQSHNEGNNVTI
-1421 ENGKLVYTKGTSLK
+1421 DNGKLVYTKGTSLG
-1435 ATWYIKNS
+1435 ATWYIKNG

-1457 IHANQ
+1457 INANQ

-1472 TLKKNYLDNLSVGTH
+1472 TLKKDYLDNRSVGTH
-1487 KLTVQTM
+1487 KLTVQTK
-1494 DGSVES
+1494 DGNVES

-1515 TYEFKSV
+1515 TYEFKSMTV
-1522 TAGMDLPEG
+1522 GMDLPEG
-1531 IANGLLPAS
+1531 IAKGLLPAS

-1558 TVEVQGGKWIFKG
+1558 TVEVDGGKWIFKG

-1594 AAPAQKEADKYN
+1594 AAPIHREADKYN

-1611 ITVDFGKAV
+1611 IAVDFGKAV
-1620 TKELIKKAIKGI
+1620 TKELIKKALKGI
-1632 PDDAMIA
+1632 PDDAMIDL
-1639 VDEDALPDG
+1639 DEASLPDG
-1648 KTAGAFEVNV
+1648 KTVGAFEVNV
-1658 TVMYK
+1658 TVVYK

-1690 DKPNP
+1690 
-1695 QKPDPQKPGQKDDA
+1695 QKPGQKDDG
-1709 SKDGKMTVE
+1709 SKGGKTTVE
-1718 KDSVKA
+1718 KDTVKA
-1724 KDTAKTGDTA
+1724 KDAANTGDTA
-1734 NVLGYAGLA
+1734 NALGYAGLA
-1743 IVALGAGYVIIRR
+1743 IVALGAGYVVIRR

>member
-1 MTKILANNGCKKVG
+1 MTKILANNGFKKVG

-78 QLKWA
+78 QTKWA

-108 VGSRIVQLDK
+108 VGSRIVQLYK
-118 ETGKETELSMKE
+118 ETGKETESSKEE

-158 ANGALQCVDAGTLKP
+158 ANGALQCVDAESLKP

-234 VNSGSTEKEEV
+234 VNSGSTEKQKV
-245 TYNVKK
+245 TYKVKK

-265 SGDSNRPRGF
+265 TGDSNRPRGF

-331 SYDNG
+331 SYDDG

-351 VTKDGKLSNDSYVYV
+351 VTEDGKLSNDSYVYV
-366 GGMTTATPVVYNER
+366 GGMTTATPVVYKDR

-454 TYNAKPGGIYAF
+454 TYNAQPGGIYAF
-466 YDVPGAKE
+466 YDVQGAKE

-500 VADKKGTLYYKNDS
+500 VADQQGTLYYKNDS
-514 CYLFAVEK
+514 CHLFAVK
-522 AGSVLESLDV
+522 KVGSVLESLDV

-543 EGKAFKDAYNFKNR
+543 DGKAFKDAYNFKNR

-565 KTTKVKI
+565 KTTKVNI

-578 GDTLTING
+578 GDTLTIND
-586 KPAVSGEPFELELDK
+586 KPAVSGKPFELALDK

-616 EKVYKITII
+616 EKVYKITIV

-656 PNFGVDETKEM
+656 PNFAVDETKEM

-699 DNVNDEIK
+699 DNVNGEIT
-707 KFDVPQAN
+707 KFDVQQAN

-745 KKTKTYLVT
+745 KKTKTYLLT

-828 DGKKVAI
+828 DGKKEAI

-847 IQVQVTISNKTALKN
+847 IQVQVIISNKTALKN
-862 LVNEYGR
+862 LVNEYGS

-878 GEILNRAITINDGDN
+878 GEILNKTITLNDGDN
-893 LLNAIK
+893 LLNAVK

-907 SYKANKEGTN
+907 AYKANKEGTN

-954 KKTNAALTQM
+954 EKTNAALTQM

-998 KQSFEIDKSEKNIDL
+998 KQSFAIDKSEKNIDL
-1013 TVGETHYLPF
+1013 TVGETHYMPF
-1023 DKLKVEPES
+1023 DKLKVEPDS
-1032 WAAGKKYDLWLCY
+1032 WAAGKKFNLWLCY
-1045 VGEDK
+1045 VGDEK
-1050 IATMEYDKQ
+1050 IATMEYDKK

-1092 SIEKPEPRILIDG
+1092 TVEKPEPRILIDG
-1105 TEWDMNKTFET
+1105 TAWDMNKTFET
-1116 TSSGPHSLKVQIK
+1116 TNSGPHSLKVQIK

-1247 TEVTWKPLT
+1247 TEVTWEALT

-1335 EQRFNWTFDND
+1335 EQRFNWTFDKE

-1407 TADASHNSGNNVQI
+1407 TADQIHNEGNNVTI
-1421 ENGKLVYTKGTSLK
+1421 DNGKLVYTKGTSLG
-1435 ATWYIKNS
+1435 ATWYIKNG

-1457 IHANQ
+1457 INANQ

-1472 TLKKNYLDNLSVGTH
+1472 TLKKDYLDNLSVGTH
-1487 KLTVQTM
+1487 KLTVQTK
-1494 DGSVES
+1494 DGNVES
-1500 QFEVKDAPVPPKYKA
+1500 QFEVKDAPVPPKYNA
-1515 TYEFKSV
+1515 TYEFKSMTV
-1522 TAGMDLPEG
+1522 GMDLPEG
-1531 IANGLLPAS
+1531 IAKGLLPAS

-1558 TVEVQGGKWIFKG
+1558 TVEVEGGKWIFKG

-1594 AAPAQKEADKYN
+1594 AAPTQKEADKYN

-1632 PDDAMIA
+1632 PDDAMIDL
-1639 VDEDALPDG
+1639 DEASLPDG

-1690 DKPNP
+1690 
-1695 QKPDPQKPGQKDDA
+1695 QKPGQKDDG
-1709 SKDGKMTVE
+1709 SKGGKTTVE
-1718 KDSVKA
+1718 KDTVKA
-1724 KDTAKTGDTA
+1724 KDAAKTGDTA
-1734 NVLGYAGLA
+1734 NALGYAGIA
-1743 IVALGAGYVIIRR
+1743 IAALGAGYVIIRR
-1756 KKNS
+1756 KRNS

>member
-1 MTKILANNGCKKVG
+1 MTKILAKNGFKKVG

-21 AIIITMIISGGTAKA
+21 AIIITMIISNGTAKA
-36 YAEEEKDID
+36 YAEETKD
-45 IGNSDNWDWY
+45 IGNSDDWDWY

-64 SVVKRATP
+64 SVVERATP

-78 QLKWA
+78 QTKWA

-94 TPPLIDKDGFAYIA
+94 TPPLIDKKFAYIA

-118 ETGKETELSMKE
+118 ETGEETELSKEE

-158 ANGALQCVDAGTLKP
+158 ANGALQCVDAKTLKP

-221 NEGITEETAKVTM
+221 NEGITEQTAKVTM

-245 TYNVKK
+245 TYKVKK

-303 STLYTLNPKTGK
+303 STLYTLNPKTGTM
-315 VIDSVPNI
+315 IDSVPNI

-351 VTKDGKLSNDSYVYV
+351 VTEDGKLSNDSYVYV
-366 GGMTTATPVVYNER
+366 GGMTTATPVVYKDR

-430 TTEYMKEDFDKATP
+430 TTAYMKEDFDKATP

-454 TYNAKPGGIYAF
+454 TYNAQPGGIYAF
-466 YDVPGAKE
+466 YDVQGAKE

-500 VADKKGTLYYKNDS
+500 VADQQGTLYYKNDS
-514 CYLFAVEK
+514 CHLFAVEK
-522 AGSVLESLDV
+522 VGSVLESLDV

-543 EGKAFKDAYNFKNR
+543 DGKAFKDAYNFKNK

-565 KTTKVKI
+565 KTTKVNI

-578 GDTLTING
+578 GDTLTIND
-586 KPAVSGEPFELELDK
+586 KPAVSGKPFELALDK

-636 SVTNEKDTAPW
+636 SVTNEKDMAPW

-707 KFDVPQAN
+707 KFDVQQAN
-715 DGHKAYRFRVNA
+715 DGHKAYRFRVDA

-734 KLKVTITSESG
+734 KLKVTITSQSG
-745 KKTKTYLVT
+745 RKTKTYLVT
-754 VGRQYRVEEVQL
+754 VGRQYRVEEIKL
-766 NKTSLTLDK
+766 NKTSLILDK

-780 LTYTIKPTNADIKD
+780 LTYTIKPTNADIKA

-814 AVSRGDAEIKATTK
+814 AVSRGEADIKATSK

-835 CKVTVNAPMQKP
+835 CKVTVNAPMQPP
-847 IQVQVTISNKTALKN
+847 ITVYLTIANNTAKKN
-862 LVNEYGR
+862 LVNEYGS
-869 NINIPDSAK
+869 NINIPDTAK
-878 GEILNRAITINDGDN
+878 GKIIEKEITLNDGDN
-893 LLNAIK
+893 LLNAVK
-899 KELDTAKI
+899 KELDTANIAYKI
-907 SYKANKEGTN
+907 NGSGTN

-925 EKINIISIFEKDGK
+925 EKINIISTFEKDGTK
-939 KEEADKSGWTYLLNG
+939 SEGDMSGWVYTL
-954 KKTNAALTQM
+954 NAAKVKTALNQM
-964 KYGAGKGANDIE
+964 KYGAGIGQGDTKLEDGDE
-976 LTNGDA
+976 LV
-982 IQINY
+982 ISY
-987 TVDGVTVDKEY
+987 TVDGTTVDKEY
-998 KQSFEIDKSEKNIDL
+998 KQSFSIDQSEKNIDL

-1023 DKLKVEPES
+1023 DKLKVEPDS
-1032 WAAGKKYDLWLCY
+1032 WAAGKKFDLWLCY
-1045 VGEDK
+1045 GGEDK
-1050 IATMEYDKQ
+1050 IATMEYDKK

-1074 VTMPNE
+1074 VEMPNE
-1080 ISDEV
+1080 ISDKV

-1092 SIEKPEPRILIDG
+1092 TIEKPEPRILIDG
-1105 TEWDMNKTFET
+1105 TVWDMNKTFET

-1247 TEVTWKPLT
+1247 TEVTWEALT

-1303 MTSAEFTNKEIVLK
+1303 MKSAEFTNKEIVLK

-1335 EQRFNWTFDND
+1335 EQRFNWTFDKD
-1346 GIVENEEVVES
+1346 GIVDIEEIVES
-1357 TGKTGDLPKFI
+1357 TGNTGDLPKFK

-1407 TADASHNSGNNVQI
+1407 TADPSHNDGNNVTI

-1435 ATWYIKNS
+1435 ATWYIEHGVFSNFER
-1443 VLSRLEKVKVDDTE
+1443 VRVDGVE
-1457 IHANQ
+1457 IDASK
-1462 YEAKEGSIIL
+1462 YDVKEGSIVV
-1472 TLKKNYLDNLSVGTH
+1472 TLKKAYLDTLNAGTH
-1487 KLTVQTM
+1487 TLTIETK
-1494 DGSVES
+1494 DGVVSSE
-1500 QFEVKDAPVPPKYKA
+1500 FEIKDAPTTV
-1515 TYEFKSV
+1515 
-1522 TAGMDLPEG
+1522 
-1531 IANGLLPAS
+1531 
-1540 IDGLADKTKVT
+1540 DKT
-1551 PTEPKET
+1551 EL
-1558 TVEVQGGKWIFKG
+1558 
-1571 YDPKEA
+1571 
-1577 TIDGADIKFVGS
+1577 
-1589 WAFEK
+1589 EK
-1594 AAPAQKEADKYN
+1594 ALKAAEEAKKNIKTSTDGKDVEPTDKW
-1606 PTSEP
+1606 TTADEMKALEAAISE
-1611 ITVDFGKAV
+1611 A
-1620 TKELIKKAIKGI
+1620 KK
-1632 PDDAMIA
+1632 
-1639 VDEDALPDG
+1639 VDED
-1648 KTAGAFEVNV
+1648 
-1658 TVMYK
+1658 
-1663 DQSQD
+1663 
-1668 KLVVKGVVKEE
+1668 E
-1679 NAKPDPQKPDP
+1679 NAKQEAVDKAKIDLLNATKNFTDSMKAGMKVQPPTPGTDPQEPNPDKPDPHKPDPQ
-1690 DKPNP
+1690 NP
-1695 QKPDPQKPGQKDDA
+1695 GETKPGQNDNGNKG
-1709 SKDGKMTVE
+1709 GKTTVE
-1718 KDSVKA
+1718 KDNVKA
-1724 KDTAKTGDTA
+1724 KGTTKTGDNA
-1734 NVLGYAGLA
+1734 NALGYAGLTIA
-1743 IVALGAGYVIIRR
+1743 ALGAGYVIARR
-1756 KKNS
+1756 KKNI

>member
-1 MTKILANNGCKKVG
+1 MTKILAKNGFKKVG

-21 AIIITMIISGGTAKA
+21 AIIITMIISNGTAKA
-36 YAEEEKDID
+36 YAEETKD
-45 IGNSDNWDWY
+45 IGNSDDWDWY

-64 SVVKRATP
+64 SVVERATP

-78 QLKWA
+78 QTKWA

-94 TPPLIDKDGFAYIA
+94 TPPLIDKKFAYIA

-118 ETGKETELSMKE
+118 ETGEETELSKEE

-158 ANGALQCVDAGTLKP
+158 ANGALQCVDAKTLKP

-221 NEGITEETAKVTM
+221 NEGITEQTAKVTM

-245 TYNVKK
+245 TYKVKK

-265 SGDSNRPRGF
+265 TGDSNRPRGF

-351 VTKDGKLSNDSYVYV
+351 VTEDGKLSNDSYVYV
-366 GGMTTATPVVYNER
+366 GGMTTATPVVYKDR

-430 TTEYMKEDFDKATP
+430 TTAYMKEDFDKATP

-454 TYNAKPGGIYAF
+454 TYNAQPGGIYAF
-466 YDVPGAKE
+466 YDVQGAKE

-500 VADKKGTLYYKNDS
+500 VADQQGTLYYKNDS
-514 CYLFAVEK
+514 CHLFAVEK
-522 AGSVLESLDV
+522 VGSVLESLDV

-543 EGKAFKDAYNFKNR
+543 DGKAFKDAYNFKTR

-565 KTTKVKI
+565 KTTKVNI

-578 GDTLTING
+578 GDTLTIND
-586 KPAVSGEPFELELDK
+586 KPAESGKPFELALDK

-616 EKVYKITII
+616 EKVYKITIV
-625 AASDNANAHNI
+625 AASDNANAHDI
-636 SVTNEKDTAPW
+636 SVTAPRNTPPW
-647 AGNTPLELT
+647 AGNTPLELS
-656 PNFGVDETKEM
+656 PKFGVDEAKEM
-667 ISKPSDEV
+667 TSKPSDEV

-692 VVKVEAL
+692 DVKVEAL
-699 DNVNDEIK
+699 ENVNDEIK
-707 KFDVPQAN
+707 KFDVAQAN

-745 KKTKTYLVT
+745 RKTKTYLVT
-754 VGRQYRVEEVQL
+754 VGRQYRVGEIQL
-766 NKTSLTLDK
+766 NKTSLTIDK

-780 LTYTIKPTNADIKD
+780 LTHTITPANADVKD
-794 VEWTSSNPNVAKVD
+794 VEWTSSNPSVAKVD

-814 AVSRGDAEIKATTK
+814 AVSRGDAEIKVTTK
-828 DGKKVAI
+828 DGRKEAI

-847 IQVQVTISNKTALKN
+847 IQVKVVISNKTALKN
-862 LVNEYGR
+862 LVNEYGSS
-869 NINIPDSAK
+869 INIPDSAK
-878 GEILNRAITINDGDN
+878 GEILNKTITLNDGDN
-893 LLNAIK
+893 LLSAVK
-899 KELDTAKI
+899 KELNTGNIA
-907 SYKANKEGTN
+907 YKTNRSGTN

-925 EKINIISIFEKDGK
+925 EKINIISTFEKSGTNAEGDM
-939 KEEADKSGWTYLLNG
+939 SGWVYTLNG
-954 KKTNAALTQM
+954 KKVNSGLNQM
-964 KYGAGKGANDIE
+964 KYGAGIGQGDTKLEDGNE
-976 LTNGDA
+976 LV
-982 IQINY
+982 INY

-998 KQSFEIDKSEKNIDL
+998 KQSFAIDKSQKNIDL
-1013 TVGETHYLPF
+1013 TVGDTYYLPF
-1023 DKLKVEPES
+1023 DKLKVEPDS
-1032 WAAGKKYDLWLCY
+1032 WAAGKKFDLWLCY
-1045 VGEDK
+1045 GGEDK
-1050 IATMEYDKQ
+1050 IATMEYDKK
-1059 GFKITAKSAGKTTIK
+1059 GFKIVAKSAGKTTIK
-1074 VTMPNE
+1074 VEMPNE

-1092 SIEKPEPRILIDG
+1092 TVEKPEPRILIDG
-1105 TEWDMNKTFET
+1105 TVWDMNKTFET

-1135 DVDTKKI
+1135 DVDTNKI
-1142 KWEITNGATSRVNG
+1142 KWNITNGATSRVWK
-1156 QAFWISVDHEA
+1156 QAFWINVDNEA

-1188 AVPMTDFKVQL
+1188 PATMTDFEVKL
-1199 PTTYRISAWNNLEG
+1199 PTTYKINAWNNLAG
-1213 NWSSKSGGS
+1213 SWSSKTGGG
-1222 YFVGII
+1222 YFVGIT

-1247 TEVTWKPLT
+1247 TEVTWEALT
-1256 PEIATYMEYFKN
+1256 PEIATYMDQFKN
-1268 GIVPTKAGKAK
+1268 GIIPVKAGKAK

-1303 MTSAEFTNKEIVLK
+1303 MKSAEFINKEIVLK

-1335 EQRFNWTFDND
+1335 EQRFNWTFDKD
-1346 GIVENEEVVES
+1346 GIVDIEEIVES
-1357 TGKTGDLPKFI
+1357 TGNTGDLPKFI

-1407 TADASHNSGNNVQI
+1407 TADQSHNEGNNVTI
-1421 ENGKLVYTKGTSLK
+1421 ENGKLVYTKGTSLG
-1435 ATWYIKNS
+1435 ATWYIKNG

-1457 IHANQ
+1457 INANQ

-1472 TLKKNYLDNLSVGTH
+1472 TLKKDYLDNLSVGTH
-1487 KLTVQTM
+1487 KLTVQTK
-1494 DGSVES
+1494 DGNVES

-1515 TYEFKSV
+1515 TYEFKSM
-1522 TAGMDLPEG
+1522 TAGMDLPED

-1558 TVEVQGGKWIFKG
+1558 TVEAQGGKWIFKG

-1594 AAPAQKEADKYN
+1594 AAPIHREADKYN

-1632 PDDAMIA
+1632 PDDAMIDL
-1639 VDEDALPDG
+1639 DEASLPDG

-1663 DQSQD
+1663 DQSKD
-1668 KLVVKGVVKEE
+1668 RLEVKVVVKEE
-1679 NAKPDPQKPDP
+1679 NAKPDPQKPDS
-1690 DKPNP
+1690 
-1695 QKPDPQKPGQKDDA
+1695 QKPGQKDDG
-1709 SKDGKMTVE
+1709 SKGGKTTVE
-1718 KDSVKA
+1718 KDTVKA

-1734 NVLGYAGLA
+1734 NALGYAGIA
-1743 IVALGAGYVIIRR
+1743 IAALGAGYVIIRR
-1756 KKNS
+1756 KRNS

>member
-1 MTKILANNGCKKVG
+1 MTKILANNGFKKVG

-21 AIIITMIISGGTAKA
+21 AVIITMIISNGTAKA
-36 YAEEEKDID
+36 YAKEAND
-45 IGNSDNWDWY
+45 IGNTEGWDWY

-64 SVVKRATP
+64 SVVERATP

-78 QLKWA
+78 QTKWA

-108 VGSRIVQLDK
+108 VGSRIVQLNK
-118 ETGKETELSMKE
+118 ETGEETELSKEE

-158 ANGALQCVDAGTLKP
+158 ANGALQCVDAKTLKP

-209 NRDGQFFAVKID
+209 NRDGQFFAVRID

-245 TYNVKK
+245 TYKVKK

-303 STLYTLNPKTGK
+303 STLYTLNPKTGT

-331 SYDNG
+331 SYDDG
-336 YLYYSTKGGHVHKTQ
+336 YLYYSTKGGHVHKTH
-351 VTKDGKLSNDSYVYV
+351 VTEDGKLSDDSFVYV
-366 GGMTTATPVVYNER
+366 GGMTTATPVVYKDR

-403 NSQPKLSETS
+403 NSQPKLTETS

-430 TTEYMKEDFDKATP
+430 TTAYMKEDFDKATP

-454 TYNAKPGGIYAF
+454 TYNAQPGGIYAF
-466 YDVPGAKE
+466 YDVQGAKE

-500 VADKKGTLYYKNDS
+500 VADKQGTLYYKNDS
-514 CYLFAVEK
+514 CHLFAVEK
-522 AGSVLESLDV
+522 VGSVLESLDV

-543 EGKAFKDAYNFKNR
+543 DGKAFKDAYNFKNK
-557 EYSITVDE
+557 EYTITVDE
-565 KTTKVKI
+565 KTTKVNI

-578 GDTLTING
+578 GDTLTIND
-586 KPAVSGEPFELELDK
+586 KPAESGKPFELALDK

-625 AASDNANAHNI
+625 AASDNAKAHDI
-636 SVTNEKDTAPW
+636 SVTNEKDMAPW

-656 PNFGVDETKEM
+656 PKFGVDETKEM

-680 NNIWVTPENDKA
+680 NNIWITPENDKA

-699 DNVNDEIK
+699 DNVNGEIT
-707 KFDVPQAN
+707 KFDVPQKN

-745 KKTKTYLVT
+745 RKTKTYLLT
-754 VGRQYRVEEVQL
+754 VGRQYRVEEVKL
-766 NKTSLTLDK
+766 NKTSLTLNK

-780 LTYTIKPTNADIKD
+780 LTHTITPANADLKD

-814 AVSRGDAEIKATTK
+814 AVSRGETDIKVTTK
-828 DGKKVAI
+828 DGKKEAI
-835 CKVTVNAPMQKP
+835 CKVTVNAPMQPP
-847 IQVQVTISNKTALKN
+847 ITVYLTIANNTAKN
-862 LVNEYGR
+862 NLANEYGST
-869 NINIPDSAK
+869 IKIPDVAK
-878 GEILNRAITINDGDN
+878 GKIIEKEITLNDGDN
-893 LLNAIK
+893 LLNAVK
-899 KELDTAKI
+899 KELDTANI
-907 SYKANKEGTN
+907 AYKVNGSGKN

-925 EKINIISIFEKDGK
+925 EKINIISAFEKDGTK
-939 KEEADKSGWTYLLNG
+939 SEGDMSGWVYTLNASKVKAG
-954 KKTNAALTQM
+954 LNQM
-964 KYGAGKGANDIE
+964 KYGAGIGQGDTKLEDGDE
-976 LTNGDA
+976 LV
-982 IQINY
+982 INY

-998 KQSFEIDKSEKNIDL
+998 KQSFSIDKSEKNIDL

-1023 DKLKVEPES
+1023 DKLNIEPDS
-1032 WAAGKKYDLWLCY
+1032 WAAGKKFDIWLCY
-1045 VGEDK
+1045 GGDDK
-1050 IATMEYDKQ
+1050 IATMGYDKK

-1074 VTMPNE
+1074 VEMPNE

-1092 SIEKPEPRILIDG
+1092 SVEKPEPRILING

-1167 TFKATLEEYPNENV
+1167 TFKATLEEYPSENV

-1247 TEVTWKPLT
+1247 TEVTWEPLT

-1303 MTSAEFTNKEIVLK
+1303 MQSAEFTNKEIVLK
-1317 PGETTTDLG
+1317 PGETISDLG
-1326 LKLTPEVPS
+1326 IKLTPERPS
-1335 EQRFNWTFDND
+1335 EQRFDWTFDKN

-1357 TGKTGDLPKFI
+1357 TGVTGDLPKFI

-1399 HVIGDLDI
+1399 HVIGDLEI
-1407 TADASHNSGNNVQI
+1407 TADPSHNADNNVTI

-1435 ATWYIKNS
+1435 ATWYIKNG
-1443 VLSRLEKVKVDDTE
+1443 VLSRLEKVMVNGVELEESD
-1457 IHANQ
+1457 
-1462 YEAKEGSIIL
+1462 YEKTEGSIVL
-1472 TLKKNYLDNLSVGTH
+1472 TLKKSYLD
-1487 KLTVQTM
+1487 KLEAGNYTLAVQTK
-1494 DGSVES
+1494 DGNVES
-1500 QFEVKDAPVPPKYKA
+1500 NFEVKDAPVPPKYKA

-1522 TAGMDLPEG
+1522 TAGMNLPEG
-1531 IANGLLPAS
+1531 IAKGLLPAS
-1540 IDGLADKTKVT
+1540 IEGIADKTKVT
-1551 PTEPKET
+1551 PTAPNET
-1558 TVEVQGGKWIFKG
+1558 TVEVEGGKWIFKG

-1594 AAPAQKEADKYN
+1594 TAPPQTEAEKFN

-1639 VDEDALPDG
+1639 VDEDTLPDG

-1679 NAKPDPQKPDP
+1679 GAKPDPEKPGET
-1690 DKPNP
+1690 
-1695 QKPDPQKPGQKDDA
+1695 KPGQKDDA
-1709 SKDGKMTVE
+1709 SKGGKTTVE
-1718 KDSVKA
+1718 KDTVKA
-1724 KDTAKTGDTA
+1724 KNTANTGDTA
-1734 NVLGYAGLA
+1734 NALGYAGLA
-1743 IVALGAGYVIIRR
+1743 IAALGAGYAVARR
-1756 KKNS
+1756 KQNSR

>member
-1 MTKILANNGCKKVG
+1 MTKILAKNGFKKVG

-36 YAEEEKDID
+36 YAEETKD
-45 IGNSDNWDWY
+45 IGNTDDWDWY

-64 SVVKRATP
+64 SVVERATP

-78 QLKWA
+78 QTKWA

-94 TPPLIDKDGFAYIA
+94 TPPLIDKDFAYIA

-118 ETGKETELSMKE
+118 ETGEETELSQEE

-158 ANGALQCVDAGTLKP
+158 ANGALQCVDARTLKP

-221 NEGITEETAKVTM
+221 NEGITEQTTKVTM
-234 VNSGSTEKEEV
+234 VNSGSTEKKEV
-245 TYNVKK
+245 TYKVKK
-251 PAWTFTPSKDDKTN
+251 PAWIFTPSKDDKKN

-303 STLYTLNPKTGK
+303 STLYTLNPKTGAM
-315 VIDSVPNI
+315 IDSVPNI

-331 SYDNG
+331 SYDQDSKC
-336 YLYYSTKGGHVHKTQ
+336 LYYSTKGGHVHKTH
-351 VTKDGKLSNDSYVYV
+351 VTEDGKLSNDSYVYV
-366 GGMTTATPVVYNER
+366 GGMTTATPVVYKDR

-430 TTEYMKEDFDKATP
+430 TTAYMNEDFDKATP

-454 TYNAKPGGIYAF
+454 TYNAQPGGIYAF
-466 YDVPGAKE
+466 YDEEGAKE

-500 VADKKGTLYYKNDS
+500 VADKQGTLYYKNDS
-514 CYLFAVEK
+514 CHLFAVK
-522 AGSVLESLDV
+522 KVGSVLESLDV

-543 EGKAFKDAYNFKNR
+543 DGKAFKDAYNFKTR

-565 KTTKVKI
+565 KTTKVNI

-578 GDTLTING
+578 GDTLTINDKPAESG
-586 KPAVSGEPFELELDK
+586 KPFEVALEG
-601 SGKTIVNV
+601 SKTVVNV
-609 KTVKSGS
+609 KTSNSGD
-616 EKVYKITII
+616 EKVYKINII
-625 AASDNANAHNI
+625 KVSDNANAYDI
-636 SVTNEKDTAPW
+636 SVTDPRNSPPWTGAPS
-647 AGNTPLELT
+647 AKLT
-656 PNFGVDETKEM
+656 PNFNPDQENEM
-667 ISKPSDEV
+667 ISKPSEEI
-675 RAKAG
+675 RKKAG

-692 VVKVEAL
+692 VVEVEAI
-699 DNVNDEIK
+699 DNVKGEITRS
-707 KFDVPQAN
+707 DASQPN
-715 DGHKAYRFRVNA
+715 NGHKAYRFRVNA
-727 KELNKDV
+727 NELNKDV
-734 KLKVTITSESG
+734 KLKVNIKSESG
-745 KKTKTYLVT
+745 KTTKTYLVT
-754 VGRQYRVEEVQL
+754 IGRQYHVEEVQL
-766 NKTSLTLDK
+766 NKTKLTLDK

-808 ENGKVT
+808 ENGKVH
-814 AVSRGDAEIKATTK
+814 AVSRGEADIKATSK

-835 CKVTVNAPMQKP
+835 CKVTVNAQMQDP
-847 IQVQVTISNKTALKN
+847 ITIYLTIANQTVKNDLSNERGSK
-862 LVNEYGR
+862 
-869 NINIPDSAK
+869 INIPDAAK
-878 GEILNRAITINDGDN
+878 GKIIEKEITLNDGDN
-893 LLNAIK
+893 LLDAVK

-907 SYKANKEGTN
+907 AYKVNGSGTN

-925 EKINIISIFEKDGK
+925 EKINIISILEKDGTK
-939 KEEADKSGWTYLLNG
+939 SEGDMSGWVYTLNG
-954 KKTNAALTQM
+954 SKVKTGLNKM
-964 KYGAGKGANDIE
+964 KYGTGIGQGDTKLVDEDE
-976 LTNGDA
+976 LV
-982 IQINY
+982 INY

-1013 TVGETHYLPF
+1013 TVGDTYYLPF

-1045 VGEDK
+1045 GGEDK
-1050 IATMEYDKQ
+1050 IATMEYDKK

-1074 VTMPNE
+1074 VEMPND

-1092 SIEKPEPRILIDG
+1092 TIEKPEPRILIDG
-1105 TEWDMNKTFET
+1105 TVWDMNKTFET

-1135 DVDTKKI
+1135 DVDTNKI
-1142 KWEITNGATSRVNG
+1142 KWNITNGATSRVWK
-1156 QAFWISVDHEA
+1156 QAFWINVDNEA

-1188 AVPMTDFKVQL
+1188 PATMTDFEVKL
-1199 PTTYRISAWNNLEG
+1199 PTTYKINAWNNLAG
-1213 NWSSKSGGS
+1213 SWSSKTGGG
-1222 YFVGII
+1222 YFVGIT

-1247 TEVTWKPLT
+1247 TEVTWEALT
-1256 PEIATYMEYFKN
+1256 PEIATYMDQFKN
-1268 GIVPTKAGKAK
+1268 GIIPVKAGKAK

-1303 MTSAEFTNKEIVLK
+1303 MKSAEFINKEIVLK

-1335 EQRFNWTFDND
+1335 EQRFNWTFDKD
-1346 GIVENEEVVES
+1346 GIVDIEEIVES
-1357 TGKTGDLPKFI
+1357 TGNTGDLPKFI

-1407 TADASHNSGNNVQI
+1407 TADQSHNEGNNVTI
-1421 ENGKLVYTKGTSLK
+1421 ENGKLVYTKGTSLG
-1435 ATWYIKNS
+1435 ATWYIKNG
-1443 VLSRLEKVKVDDTE
+1443 VLSRLEKVMVNGVELKDDD
-1457 IHANQ
+1457 
-1462 YEAKEGSIIL
+1462 YEKKPGSIIL
-1472 TLKKNYLDNLSVGTH
+1472 TLKKAYLDKLEAGNYT
-1487 KLTVQTM
+1487 LTVQTK
-1494 DGSVES
+1494 DGNVES
-1500 QFEVKDAPVPPKYKA
+1500 QFEVKDAPIPPKYKA
-1515 TYEFKSV
+1515 TYEFKSM
-1522 TAGMDLPEG
+1522 TAGMDLPED

-1551 PTEPKET
+1551 PTEPNET
-1558 TVEVQGGKWIFKG
+1558 TVEVEGGKWIFKG

-1577 TIDGADIKFVGS
+1577 TIDGADIKFIGS

-1594 AAPAQKEADKYN
+1594 AAPIQREADKYN

-1611 ITVDFGKAV
+1611 IAVDFGKAV
-1620 TKELIKKAIKGI
+1620 TKDLIKKAIKGI
-1632 PDDAMIA
+1632 PDDAMIDL
-1639 VDEDALPDG
+1639 DEASLPDG

-1658 TVMYK
+1658 TVVYK

-1690 DKPNP
+1690 
-1695 QKPDPQKPGQKDDA
+1695 QKPGQKDDA
-1709 SKDGKMTVE
+1709 SKDGKTTVE
-1718 KDSVKA
+1718 KDTVKA

-1734 NVLGYAGLA
+1734 NALGYAGLA
-1743 IVALGAGYVIIRR
+1743 IAAMGAGYVIIRR
-1756 KKNS
+1756 KRNS

>member
-1 MTKILANNGCKKVG
+1 MTKILAKNGFKKVG

-21 AIIITMIISGGTAKA
+21 AIIITMIISNGTAKA
-36 YAEEEKDID
+36 YAEETKD
-45 IGNSDNWDWY
+45 IGNSDDWDWY

-64 SVVKRATP
+64 SVVERATP

-78 QLKWA
+78 QTKWA

-94 TPPLIDKDGFAYIA
+94 TPPLIDKKFAYIA

-118 ETGKETELSMKE
+118 ETGEETELSKEE

-158 ANGALQCVDAGTLKP
+158 ANGALQCVDAKTLKP

-221 NEGITEETAKVTM
+221 NEGITEQTAKVTM

-245 TYNVKK
+245 TYKVKK

-303 STLYTLNPKTGK
+303 STLYTLNPKTGTM
-315 VIDSVPNI
+315 IDSVPNI

-351 VTKDGKLSNDSYVYV
+351 VTEDGKLSNDSYVYV
-366 GGMTTATPVVYNER
+366 GGMTTATPVVYKDR

-430 TTEYMKEDFDKATP
+430 TTAYMKEDFDKATP

-454 TYNAKPGGIYAF
+454 TYNAQPGGIYAF
-466 YDVPGAKE
+466 YDVQGAKE

-500 VADKKGTLYYKNDS
+500 VADQQGTLYYKNDS
-514 CYLFAVEK
+514 CHLFAVEK
-522 AGSVLESLDV
+522 VGSVLESLDV

-543 EGKAFKDAYNFKNR
+543 DGKAFKDAYNFKNK

-565 KTTKVKI
+565 KTTKVNI

-578 GDTLTING
+578 GDTLTIND
-586 KPAVSGEPFELELDK
+586 KPAESGKPFELALDK

-616 EKVYKITII
+616 EKVYKITIV
-625 AASDNANAHNI
+625 AASDNANAHDI
-636 SVTNEKDTAPW
+636 SVTAPRNTPPW
-647 AGNTPLELT
+647 AGNTPLELS
-656 PNFGVDETKEM
+656 PKFGVDEAKEM
-667 ISKPSDEV
+667 TSKPSDEV

-692 VVKVEAL
+692 DVKVEAL
-699 DNVNDEIK
+699 ENVNDEIK
-707 KFDVPQAN
+707 KFDVAQAN

-745 KKTKTYLVT
+745 RKTKTYLVT
-754 VGRQYRVEEVQL
+754 VGRQYRVGEIQL
-766 NKTSLTLDK
+766 NKTSLTIDK

-780 LTYTIKPTNADIKD
+780 LTHTITPANADVKD
-794 VEWTSSNPNVAKVD
+794 VEWTSSNPSVAKVD

-814 AVSRGDAEIKATTK
+814 AVSRGDAEIKVTTK
-828 DGKKVAI
+828 DGRKEAI

-847 IQVQVTISNKTALKN
+847 IQVKVVISNKTALKN
-862 LVNEYGR
+862 LVNEYGSS
-869 NINIPDSAK
+869 INIPDSAK
-878 GEILNRAITINDGDN
+878 GEILNKTITLNDGDN
-893 LLNAIK
+893 LLSAVK
-899 KELDTAKI
+899 KELNTGNIA
-907 SYKANKEGTN
+907 YKTNRSGTN

-925 EKINIISIFEKDGK
+925 EKINIISTFEKSGTNAEGDM
-939 KEEADKSGWTYLLNG
+939 SGWVYTLNG
-954 KKTNAALTQM
+954 KKVNSGLNQM
-964 KYGAGKGANDIE
+964 KYGAGIGQGDTKLEDGNE
-976 LTNGDA
+976 LV
-982 IQINY
+982 INY

-998 KQSFEIDKSEKNIDL
+998 KQSFAIDKSQKNIDL
-1013 TVGETHYLPF
+1013 TVGDTYYLPF
-1023 DKLKVEPES
+1023 DKLKVEPDS
-1032 WAAGKKYDLWLCY
+1032 WAAGKKFDIWLCY
-1045 VGEDK
+1045 GGNDK
-1050 IATMEYDKQ
+1050 IATMEYDKK
-1059 GFKITAKSAGKTTIK
+1059 GFKIVAKSAGKTTIK
-1074 VTMPNE
+1074 VEMPNE

-1092 SIEKPEPRILIDG
+1092 TIEKPEPRILIDG
-1105 TEWDMNKTFET
+1105 SVWDMNKTFET

-1135 DVDTKKI
+1135 DVDTNKI
-1142 KWEITNGATSRVNG
+1142 KWNITNGATSRVWK
-1156 QAFWISVDHEA
+1156 QAFWINVDNEA

-1188 AVPMTDFKVQL
+1188 PATMTDFEVKL
-1199 PTTYRISAWNNLEG
+1199 PTTYKINAWNNLAG
-1213 NWSSKSGGS
+1213 SWSSKTGGG
-1222 YFVGII
+1222 YFVGIT

-1247 TEVTWKPLT
+1247 TEVTWEALT
-1256 PEIATYMEYFKN
+1256 PEIATYMDQFKN
-1268 GIVPTKAGKAK
+1268 GIIPVKAGKAK

-1303 MTSAEFTNKEIVLK
+1303 MKSAEFTNKEIVLK

-1335 EQRFNWTFDND
+1335 EQRFNWTFDKD
-1346 GIVENEEVVES
+1346 GIVDIEEIVES
-1357 TGKTGDLPKFI
+1357 TGNTGDLPKFI

-1407 TADASHNSGNNVQI
+1407 TADQSHNEGNNVTI
-1421 ENGKLVYTKGTSLK
+1421 ENGKLVYTKGTSLG
-1435 ATWYIKNS
+1435 ATWYIKNG
-1443 VLSRLEKVKVDDTE
+1443 VLSRLEKVMVNGVELKDDD
-1457 IHANQ
+1457 
-1462 YEAKEGSIIL
+1462 YEKKPGSIIL
-1472 TLKKNYLDNLSVGTH
+1472 TLKKAYLDKLEAGNYT
-1487 KLTVQTM
+1487 LTVQTK
-1494 DGSVES
+1494 DGNVES
-1500 QFEVKDAPVPPKYKA
+1500 QFEVKDAPIPPKYKA
-1515 TYEFKSV
+1515 TYEFKSM
-1522 TAGMDLPEG
+1522 TAGMDLPED

-1551 PTEPKET
+1551 PTEPNET
-1558 TVEVQGGKWIFKG
+1558 TVEVEGGKWIFKG

-1577 TIDGADIKFVGS
+1577 TIDGADIKFIGS

-1594 AAPAQKEADKYN
+1594 AAPIQREADKYN

-1611 ITVDFGKAV
+1611 IAVDFGKAV
-1620 TKELIKKAIKGI
+1620 TKDLIKKAIKGI
-1632 PDDAMIA
+1632 PDDAMIDL
-1639 VDEDALPDG
+1639 DEASLPDG

-1658 TVMYK
+1658 TVVYK

-1679 NAKPDPQKPDP
+1679 NAKPDPQKP
-1690 DKPNP
+1690 
-1695 QKPDPQKPGQKDDA
+1695 GQKDDA
-1709 SKDGKMTVE
+1709 SKDGKTTVE
-1718 KDSVKA
+1718 KDTVKA

-1734 NVLGYAGLA
+1734 NALGYAGLA
-1743 IVALGAGYVIIRR
+1743 IAAMGAGYVIIRR
-1756 KKNS
+1756 KRNS

>member
-1 MTKILANNGCKKVG
+1 MTKILVKNGFKKVG

-36 YAEEEKDID
+36 YAEETKD
-45 IGNSDNWDWY
+45 IGNTDDWDWY

-64 SVVKRATP
+64 SVVERATP

-78 QLKWA
+78 QTKWA

-94 TPPLIDKDGFAYIA
+94 TPPLIDKDFAYIA
-108 VGSRIVQLDK
+108 VGSRIVQLYK
-118 ETGKETELSMKE
+118 ETGKETESSKKE

-158 ANGALQCVDAGTLKP
+158 ANGALQCVDARTLKP
-173 LWVAKADNIKGQTV
+173 LWVAKANNIKGQTV

-234 VNSGSTEKEEV
+234 VNSGSTEKQEV
-245 TYNVKK
+245 TYKVKK

-265 SGDSNRPRGF
+265 TGDSNRPRGF

-303 STLYTLNPKTGK
+303 STLYTLNPKTGAM
-315 VIDSVPNI
+315 IDSVPNI

-331 SYDNG
+331 SYDEDSKC
-336 YLYYSTKGGHVHKTQ
+336 LYYSTKGGHVHKTH
-351 VTKDGKLSNDSYVYV
+351 VTEDGKLSNDSYVYV
-366 GGMTTATPVVYNER
+366 GGMTTATPVVYKDR

-403 NSQPKLSETS
+403 NSQPTLSENS

-430 TTEYMKEDFDKATP
+430 TTAYKDEDFDKATP

-454 TYNAKPGGIYAF
+454 TYNAQPGGIYAF
-466 YDVPGAKE
+466 YDVQGAKE

-479 RTQLAVYTPDSDKQ
+479 RTQLAVYTPASDKQ

-500 VADKKGTLYYKNDS
+500 VADKQGTLYYKNDS

-543 EGKAFKDAYNFKNR
+543 DGKAFKDAYNFKNR

-565 KTTKVKI
+565 KTTKVNI

-586 KPAVSGEPFELELDK
+586 KPAVSGKPFELELDK

-692 VVKVEAL
+692 VVEVEAI
-699 DNVNDEIK
+699 DNVKGEITRS
-707 KFDVPQAN
+707 DASQPN
-715 DGHKAYRFRVNA
+715 NGHKAYRFRVNA
-727 KELNKDV
+727 NELNKDV
-734 KLKVTITSESG
+734 KLKVNIKSESG
-745 KKTKTYLVT
+745 KTTKTYLVT
-754 VGRQYRVEEVQL
+754 IGRQYHVEEVQL
-766 NKTSLTLDK
+766 NKISLTLDK

-780 LTYTIKPTNADIKD
+780 LTHTITPANADVKD

-814 AVSRGDAEIKATTK
+814 AVSRGDAEIKVTTK
-828 DGKKVAI
+828 DGKKEAI

-847 IQVQVTISNKTALKN
+847 IQVKVVISNKTALKN
-862 LVNEYGR
+862 LVNENGR
-869 NINIPDSAK
+869 NIDIPNSAK
-878 GEILNRAITINDGDN
+878 GEILSKTIILNDGDN
-893 LLNAIK
+893 LLDSLK

-907 SYKANKEGTN
+907 SYKLGGGGTN

-954 KKTNAALTQM
+954 EKTNAALTQM
-964 KYGAGKGANDIE
+964 KYGAGKDANDIE

-998 KQSFEIDKSEKNIDL
+998 KQSFAIDKSEKNIDL
-1013 TVGETHYLPF
+1013 TVGETHYMPF
-1023 DKLKVEPES
+1023 DKLKVEPDS
-1032 WAAGKKYDLWLCY
+1032 WAAGKKFDLWLFY
-1045 VGEDK
+1045 VGDKK
-1050 IATMEYDKQ
+1050 IATMEYDKK

-1092 SIEKPEPRILIDG
+1092 TVEKPEPRILIDG
-1105 TEWDMNKTFET
+1105 TAWDMNKTFEA
-1116 TSSGPHSLKVQIK
+1116 TSQGPHSLKVQIK
-1129 KNGQYV
+1129 KNGQYI
-1135 DVDTKKI
+1135 DVDTNKI
-1142 KWEITNGATSRVNG
+1142 KWNITNGASSRVWKQN
-1156 QAFWISVDHEA
+1156 FWIAVDHEA
-1167 TFKATLEEYPNENV
+1167 TFKATLEEYPDENV
-1181 FFKAKLK
+1181 FFKAKL
-1188 AVPMTDFKVQL
+1188 VPNSMTDFEVKL
-1199 PTTYRISAWNNLEG
+1199 PTTYKISAWNNLVG
-1213 NWSSKSGGS
+1213 SWSSKTGGG
-1222 YFVGII
+1222 YFVGIS

-1247 TEVTWKPLT
+1247 TEVTWEALT
-1256 PEIATYMEYFKN
+1256 PEIATYMDQFKN
-1268 GIVPTKAGKAK
+1268 GIIPVKAGKAK

-1335 EQRFNWTFDND
+1335 EQRFNWTFDKE

-1407 TADASHNSGNNVQI
+1407 TADQSHNEGNNVTI
-1421 ENGKLVYTKGTSLK
+1421 DNGKLVYTKGTSLG
-1435 ATWYIKNS
+1435 ATWYIKNG

-1457 IHANQ
+1457 INANQ

-1472 TLKKNYLDNLSVGTH
+1472 TLKKDYLDNLSVGTH
-1487 KLTVQTM
+1487 KLTVQTK
-1494 DGSVES
+1494 DGNVES

-1515 TYEFKSV
+1515 TYEFKSM

-1531 IANGLLPAS
+1531 IAKGLLPAS

-1558 TVEVQGGKWIFKG
+1558 TVEVDGGKWIFKG

-1594 AAPAQKEADKYN
+1594 VAPIQREADKYN

-1632 PDDAMIA
+1632 PDDAMIDL
-1639 VDEDALPDG
+1639 DEASLPDG

-1690 DKPNP
+1690 
-1695 QKPDPQKPGQKDDA
+1695 QKPGQKDDG
-1709 SKDGKMTVE
+1709 SKGGKTTVE
-1718 KDSVKA
+1718 KDTVKA

-1734 NVLGYAGLA
+1734 NALGYAGIA
-1743 IVALGAGYVIIRR
+1743 IAALGAGYVIIRR
-1756 KKNS
+1756 KRNS

>member
-1 MTKILANNGCKKVG
+1 MTKILANNGFKKVG

-78 QLKWA
+78 QTKWA

-94 TPPLIDKDGFAYIA
+94 TPPLIDRDGFAYIA
-108 VGSRIVQLDK
+108 VGSRIVQLYK
-118 ETGKETELSMKE
+118 ETGEETELSQEE

-158 ANGALQCVDAGTLKP
+158 ANGALQCVDAKTLKP

-234 VNSGSTEKEEV
+234 VNSGSTEKREV

-265 SGDSNRPRGF
+265 TGDSNRPRGF

-303 STLYTLNPKTGK
+303 STLYTLNPKTGAM
-315 VIDSVPNI
+315 IDSVPNI

-331 SYDNG
+331 SYDQDSKC
-336 YLYYSTKGGHVHKTQ
+336 LYYSTKGGHVHKTH
-351 VTKDGKLSNDSYVYV
+351 VTEDGKLSNDSYVYV
-366 GGMTTATPVVYNER
+366 GGMTTATPVVYKDR

-403 NSQPKLSETS
+403 NSKPTLSETS

-430 TTEYMKEDFDKATP
+430 TTAYMNEDFDKATP

-454 TYNAKPGGIYAF
+454 TYNAQPGGIYAF
-466 YDVPGAKE
+466 YDVQGAKE

-479 RTQLAVYTPDSDKQ
+479 RTQLAVYTPASDKQ

-500 VADKKGTLYYKNDS
+500 VADQQGTLYYKNDS

-578 GDTLTING
+578 GDTLTINDKPAESG
-586 KPAVSGEPFELELDK
+586 KPFEVALEGSKTVVS
-601 SGKTIVNV
+601 V
-609 KTVKSGS
+609 KTSNSGD
-616 EKVYKITII
+616 EKVYKINII
-625 AASDNANAHNI
+625 KVSDNANAYDI
-636 SVTNEKDTAPW
+636 SVTARKNTPPW

-656 PNFGVDETKEM
+656 PNFSVDETKEM
-667 ISKPSDEV
+667 TSKPSDEV

-692 VVKVEAL
+692 VVEVEAI
-699 DNVNDEIK
+699 DNVKGEITRS
-707 KFDVPQAN
+707 DASQPN
-715 DGHKAYRFRVNA
+715 NGHKAYRFRVNA
-727 KELNKDV
+727 NELNKDV
-734 KLKVTITSESG
+734 KLKVNIKSESG
-745 KKTKTYLVT
+745 KTTKTYLVT
-754 VGRQYRVEEVQL
+754 IGRQYHVEEVQL
-766 NKTSLTLDK
+766 NKISLTLDK

-780 LTYTIKPTNADIKD
+780 LTHTITPANADVKD

-814 AVSRGDAEIKATTK
+814 AVSRGDAEIKITTK
-828 DGKKVAI
+828 DGKKEAL

-847 IQVQVTISNKTALKN
+847 IQVKVVISNKTALKN
-862 LVNEYGR
+862 LVNENGR
-869 NINIPDSAK
+869 NIDIPNSAK
-878 GEILNRAITINDGDN
+878 GEILSKTIILNDGDN
-893 LLNAIK
+893 LLDSLK

-907 SYKANKEGTN
+907 SYKLGGGGTN

-954 KKTNAALTQM
+954 EKTNAALTQM
-964 KYGAGKGANDIE
+964 KYGAGKDANDIE

-998 KQSFEIDKSEKNIDL
+998 KQSFSIDQSEKNIDL

-1045 VGEDK
+1045 GGEDK
-1050 IATMEYDKQ
+1050 IATMEYDKK

-1074 VTMPNE
+1074 VEMPNE

-1092 SIEKPEPRILIDG
+1092 TVEKPEPRILIDG
-1105 TEWDMNKTFET
+1105 TVWDMNKTFEA
-1116 TSSGPHSLKVQIK
+1116 TSQGPHSLKVQIK
-1129 KNGQYV
+1129 KNGQYI
-1135 DVDTKKI
+1135 DVDTNKI
-1142 KWEITNGATSRVNG
+1142 KWNITNGASSRVWKQN
-1156 QAFWISVDHEA
+1156 FWIAVDHEA
-1167 TFKATLEEYPNENV
+1167 TFKATLEEYPDENV
-1181 FFKAKLK
+1181 FFKAKL
-1188 AVPMTDFKVQL
+1188 VPNSMTDFEVKL
-1199 PTTYRISAWNNLEG
+1199 PTTYKISAWNNLVG
-1213 NWSSKSGGS
+1213 SWSSKTGGG
-1222 YFVGII
+1222 YFVGIS

-1247 TEVTWKPLT
+1247 TEVTWEALT
-1256 PEIATYMEYFKN
+1256 PEIATYMDQFKN
-1268 GIVPTKAGKAK
+1268 GIIPVKAGKAK

-1289 LSKIVEVDLQYKIP
+1289 LSKIVEVDLQYKIQ

-1335 EQRFNWTFDND
+1335 EQRFNWTFDKE

-1407 TADASHNSGNNVQI
+1407 TADQSHNEGNNVTI
-1421 ENGKLVYTKGTSLK
+1421 DNGKLVYTKGTSLG
-1435 ATWYIKNS
+1435 ATWYIKNG

-1457 IHANQ
+1457 INANQ

-1472 TLKKNYLDNLSVGTH
+1472 TLKKDYLDNLSVGTH
-1487 KLTVQTM
+1487 KLTVQTK
-1494 DGSVES
+1494 DGNVES

-1515 TYEFKSV
+1515 TYEFKSM

-1558 TVEVQGGKWIFKG
+1558 TVEAQGGKWIFKG

-1594 AAPAQKEADKYN
+1594 VAPIQREADKYN

-1632 PDDAMIA
+1632 PDDAMIDL
-1639 VDEDALPDG
+1639 DEASLPDG

-1690 DKPNP
+1690 
-1695 QKPDPQKPGQKDDA
+1695 QKPGQKDDG
-1709 SKDGKMTVE
+1709 SKGGKTTVE
-1718 KDSVKA
+1718 KDTVKA

-1734 NVLGYAGLA
+1734 NALGYAGIA
-1743 IVALGAGYVIIRR
+1743 IAALGAGYVIIRR
-1756 KKNS
+1756 KRNS

>member
-1 MTKILANNGCKKVG
+1 MTKILANNGFKKVG

-21 AIIITMIISGGTAKA
+21 AIIITMIISGWTAKA
-36 YAEEEKDID
+36 YAEEAKD
-45 IGNSDNWDWY
+45 IGNSENWDWY

-64 SVVKRATP
+64 SVVERATP

-78 QLKWA
+78 QKKWA

-94 TPPLIDKDGFAYIA
+94 TPPLIDKDGFMYIA
-108 VGSRIVQLDK
+108 VGSRIVQLNK
-118 ETGKETELSMKE
+118 ETGEETKLSMKE

-331 SYDNG
+331 SYDEG

-351 VTKDGKLSNDSYVYV
+351 VTEDGKLSNDSYVYV
-366 GGMTTATPVVYNER
+366 GGMTTATPVVYKDR

-430 TTEYMKEDFDKATP
+430 TTKYMTEDFDKATP

-454 TYNAKPGGIYAF
+454 TYNAQPGGIYAF

-514 CYLFAVEK
+514 CYLFAVKK

-543 EGKAFKDAYNFKNR
+543 DGKAFKDAYNFKNK

-565 KTTKVKI
+565 KTTKVNI

-862 LVNEYGR
+862 LVNEYGS

-907 SYKANKEGTN
+907 SYKANKEGTS

-1116 TSSGPHSLKVQIK
+1116 TRSGPHSLKVQIK

-1167 TFKATLEEYPNENV
+1167 TFKATLEEYPDENV

-1247 TEVTWKPLT
+1247 TEVTWEPLT

-1335 EQRFNWTFDND
+1335 EQRFNWTFDKD

-1407 TADASHNSGNNVQI
+1407 TADESHNAGNNVEI

-1443 VLSRLEKVKVDDTE
+1443 VLSRLEKVMVNGAELKDSD
-1457 IHANQ
+1457 
-1462 YEAKEGSIIL
+1462 YEKKPGSIIL
-1472 TLKKNYLDNLSVGTH
+1472 SLKKDYLDNLEAGNYT
-1487 KLTVQTM
+1487 LAVQTK
-1494 DGSVES
+1494 DGNVET

-1558 TVEVQGGKWIFKG
+1558 TFEVEGGKWIFKG

-1577 TIDGADIKFVGS
+1577 TIDGANIKFVGS

-1594 AAPAQKEADKYN
+1594 AAPIQREADRYN
-1606 PTSEP
+1606 PTSDP
-1611 ITVDFGKAV
+1611 IAVDFGKAV

-1639 VDEDALPDG
+1639 VDEDTLPDG
-1648 KTAGAFEVNV
+1648 KTAGTFEVNV

-1679 NAKPDPQKPDP
+1679 KPKPDPDKPNP

-1695 QKPDPQKPGQKDDA
+1695 QKPDPQKPGQKDDGN
-1709 SKDGKMTVE
+1709 KTGKTTVE
-1718 KDSVKA
+1718 KDTVKA
-1724 KDTAKTGDTA
+1724 NDTAKTGDTTNA
-1734 NVLGYAGLA
+1734 LGYAGLA
-1743 IVALGAGYVIIRR
+1743 IAALGAGYVVIRR
-1756 KKNS
+1756 KRNS